1 MVSQVVQTLRQG
13 VWASVTGGWYHD
25 PDQNKFNNSCH
36 LYLWIF
42 LLMLPLSLHLALPPT
57 TMALSIYCTSITV
70 FFILI
75 KLANYRLHL
84 MFDEGEAVVRSSL
97 SDLSKAPEKKSNASD
112 SCLPA
117 SIRKSSTVP
126 DSVAMTMLAR
136 KRTSP
141 VIQVT
146 VKQTETDPGLIGVDC
161 WKSEEGKSVE
171 GDNLYL
177 GLTEIQMGQSESA
190 ADERPVEGSM
200 HPSPSPDDLS
210 SPNPDQATPLLQAQ
224 QRPPSRAERED
235 AMGTGKMDAEIIE
248 NVALKEEMDIQR
260 STGTAREQERTT
272 EEDSEQDRTTEK
284 DSEQDRKEEC
294 EYKETADRETA
305 DEGLPPSKG
314 SEDESEE
321 ESEGQKE
328 TPDANN
334 NSLETSQDCQ
344 DDSIDIPECPAQIGL
359 IDIGTGVET
368 VEETYCSDE
377 IEVVLVDTSG
387 PGPVSAHLV
396 DSDTVKIIITMSCDA
411 QTAAQLEENVKQS
424 LLENA
429 QAQKDAGECHIK
441 IPVIT
446 FDSPEKE
453 KQEVEE
459 GEEAVGSEDDLT
471 PKQQQTASQSEE
483 FHLCRETTTSES
495 TTLECPDPDQEHLG
509 LQLTD
514 DSTPSQQLTNDNSS
528 SGIDVHSHHDDT
540 DPLDPNVDSQ
550 GFLRLPPALGRYGPG
565 GRTHIRGL
573 SMDSGKD
580 AVLLSDRS
588 HNTNTMTSSKSDLEA
603 KEGQI
608 PNETNFL
615 EFVSLLG
622 SLSTR
627 GGGASTQEDEGPEH
641 KEHMGAAEEG
651 ESWHEENLSMTSR
664 QDETITETNTDN
676 KPERPKP
683 PTSLLTNTLQAIPPT
698 HIPIV
703 SPDSPQTDREKDPDY
718 DSLPSQT
725 SQSESSMLQ
734 VICRPEATNKEDAY
748 TFHTVHRDRP
758 RKLYAER
765 ALNLP
770 LGAELITGNMCDLLS
785 TSSNSECQDGM
796 VGSHTDCPFQRRIIP
811 AHRLRPRR
819 THPEIFQEEDSLDES
834 SETSTQE
841 KPTRK
846 IYYKLKLLPG
856 KWINILY
863 DRLTLLAL
871 LDRNQDVLENLVA
884 VFMAFLVS
892 FLGFL
897 LLNHGCFKDFWVFQF
912 CLVIASCQ
920 YSLLKSVQPDAA
932 SPTHGHNQLVAYS
945 RAAYFCIFCAL
956 IWLLEQLLR
965 RKDLPVSTLYG
976 VTIVCHDALGF
987 LRDLLVGFTYCFP
1000 ITFLVGL
1007 FPQVNTFTIYLL
1019 EQIDMHFFGGTAA
1032 TSLISAV
1039 YSILRS
1045 LIALSLL
1052 YGFCFGAL
1060 KEPWDE
1066 QHTPALFSGFCGL
1079 LVVFSYHLSR
1089 QSSDPTMILSLVKSK
1104 IMPTLVE
1111 SEEEEEEEEEDIESK
1126 DPLPEKLQNSMKEI
1140 LLSDVVVCSVAYI
1153 LTFAITASTVFLS
1166 LKPFVTIV
1174 LYALA
1179 GTVGFV
1185 THYLIPQLRKHH
1197 PWLWIS
1203 HPVLKT
1209 KEYHQFEPR
1218 EDAVLMWFERLY
1230 VGLLC
1235 FEKYVVFPAIVL
1247 SALTNDGFALSHRK
1261 KLGIH
1266 CDVLLTTVAG
1276 LKLLRSSFCDPS
1288 FQFLTLLFTL
1298 VFFHFDCPHASESF
1312 LLDFFIMSIVF
1323 HKMRELLLKLH
1334 FILVYIAP
1342 WQIAWGSAFHAF
1354 AQPFAVPHS
1363 AMLLLQ
1369 TLLTTV
1375 FYTPLAP
1382 FLGSAIFISSYPR
1395 PIKFWERNYNT
1406 KRIDNSN
1413 SRLVSQVDK
1422 ETGCDDSNLNSIFYE
1437 YLTRSLQH
1445 SLCGDL
1451 MLGRWGNYSAGDCFI
1466 LASDYLNALVHLIE
1480 IGNGL
1485 VTFQLRGLEFRGT
1498 YCQQREVEAITEGVE
1513 EDDACCC
1520 CEPGHLPHLLSCNA
1534 AFNLRWLA
1542 WEVTATKYLLEGY
1555 SISEN
1560 NAATMLQVYD
1570 LRKLLITYYLKS
1582 IIYYL
1587 VHSPKLSTWLK
1598 DATVQESLLSYTKWH
1613 HIERD
1618 PQVFSV
1624 KIDEDYVHCLQGVTR
1639 ASFCNVYLEWI
1650 QHCAGKMETP
1660 VDSDEDSPL
1669 VTLSYALSVLGRRSL
1684 GTASH
1689 NMSNSLESFLY
1700 GFNTLFKGDFRIA
1713 TKDEWVFADL
1723 DLLQKVVAPAVRMSL
1738 KLHQDHFTCLE
1749 ENEEASILYEA
1760 ITNYR
1765 SSLVICHE
1773 SDPAWRKAVLSS
1785 RDTLLTLRHM
1795 IDDGTD
1801 EYKIIM
1807 LYKRHLSF
1815 KVIKINKECVRG
1827 LWAGQQQELVFLRN
1841 RNPERGSIQNS
1852 KQALRNMVN
1861 SSCDQPLGYP
1871 MYVSPLTTSYAGTH
1885 RTLRSIGGGALSF
1898 DAIRSW
1904 LCSKWLR
1911 VRKDNLTSCNS
1922 GVNMEDVDCGAG
1934 GSSSLSNNRP
1944 SSVTSNSLSLYQH
1957 RARTTHSRR
1966 HHNTARREYRSR
1978 SVQPQSQR
1986 PPVSSQSGPILESG
2000 SNHGLVQRLSNS
2012 QLSFNTSIASIFS
2025 QVPRLSGAGG
2035 ISSQLQAAQHQQ
2047 RSSQV
2052 SSSSSTLSLL
2062 FGKRSFSSGLVISGL
2077 SAAEGGNTTDTQSS
2091 SSVNIAMGPSHRSS
2105 SRATQWTSEPYES
2118 IDATYSNAAI
2128 PVKDSVQ
2135 LGDRSCSQGLDE
2147 TQEDSASVSKAPEVT
2162 DQKTV

>member
-1 MVSQVVQTLRQG
+1 MGSHVVQTLRQG
-13 VWASVTGGWYHD
+13 VWASLTGGWYHD

-70 FFILI
+70 FFVLI
-75 KLANYRLHL
+75 KLANHRLHL
-84 MFDEGEAVVRSSL
+84 MFDEGEAVIRSSL
-97 SDLSKAPEKKSNASD
+97 SDLSKAQEKKSNASD
-112 SCLPA
+112 SCQPA
-117 SIRKSSTVP
+117 SIRKSSTLP
-126 DSVAMTMLAR
+126 DSVAMTTLAR
-136 KRTSP
+136 KRPSP

-146 VKQTETDPGLIGVDC
+146 LKQTETDPGLIGVDC
-161 WKSEEGKSVE
+161 SKS
-171 GDNLYL
+171 
-177 GLTEIQMGQSESA
+177 
-190 ADERPVEGSM
+190 DERKSSEGRGHLSLGRGDAASAEQAVVEDPRSDAEL
-200 HPSPSPDDLS
+200 SPDDFS
-210 SPNPDQATPLLQAQ
+210 SPNPDQDAPLLQAQ
-224 QRPPSRAERED
+224 QRSPSRSAREEAEPTESGAAAEEGGVQKCSTRSLSGEETTPERNLKQDSREQRED
-235 AMGTGKMDAEIIE
+235 DEA
-248 NVALKEEMDIQR
+248 
-260 STGTAREQERTT
+260 
-272 EEDSEQDRTTEK
+272 
-284 DSEQDRKEEC
+284 
-294 EYKETADRETA
+294 ADRETV

-321 ESEGQKE
+321 GSECLKE
-328 TPDANN
+328 NSDANN
-334 NSLETSQDCQ
+334 NSLGTPK
-344 DDSIDIPECPAQIGL
+344 DDQGESIDTAESPPQAEL
-359 IDIGTGVET
+359 
-368 VEETYCSDE
+368 EEEEAYCSDE
-377 IEVVLVDTSG
+377 IEVVLVDNSSPG
-387 PGPVSAHLV
+387 PGSAHLD
-396 DSDTVKIIITMSCDA
+396 DSDTVKIIITMSCDP
-411 QTAAQLEENVKQS
+411 QMAAQLEESVKQS
-424 LLENA
+424 LRENA
-429 QAQKDAGECHIK
+429 QAQKEAGECHIK

-446 FDSPEKE
+446 FDSPEEEKE
-453 KQEVEE
+453 E
-459 GEEAVGSEDDLT
+459 EEATGSEDEPT
-471 PKQQQTASQSEE
+471 PRQPQQVTSQSEE
-483 FHLCRETTTSES
+483 FHLCRETMSSES
-495 TTLECPDPDQEHLG
+495 NTLECPDLEQEQGG
-509 LQLTD
+509 LLMNED
-514 DSTPSQQLTNDNSS
+514 GTPSPQLTNDNSS
-528 SGIDVHSHHDDT
+528 SGIDVRSHPDDT
-540 DPLDPNVDSQ
+540 DPLEPIADSQ
-550 GFLRLPPALGRYGPG
+550 GFLRLPVMVGRYGPG

-588 HNTNTMTSSKSDLEA
+588 QNTTTMTSSKSDLEA

-608 PNETNFL
+608 PNESNFL

-622 SLSTR
+622 SLSVR
-627 GGGASTQEDEGPEH
+627 GGSAQEEEEKKSKQKVDPE
-641 KEHMGAAEEG
+641 EE
-651 ESWHEENLSMTSR
+651 EENQSAALRPDPAATDTSA
-664 QDETITETNTDN
+664 EN
-676 KPERPKP
+676 KSERPKP
-683 PTSLLTNTLQAIPPT
+683 PTSLPTNPPPAIKPT

-734 VICRPEATNKEDAY
+734 VICRPEATSKEEAY

-785 TSSNSECQDGM
+785 TSSNSECQDGAA
-796 VGSHTDCPFQRRIIP
+796 GAHSDCPFQRRIIP

-819 THPEIFQEEDSLDES
+819 THPEIFLEEDSLDES

-846 IYYKLKLLPG
+846 VYYKLQLFPG
-856 KWINILY
+856 KWVSVLY

-871 LDRNQDVLENLVA
+871 LDRNQDFLENVAA

-892 FLGFL
+892 FLGFV

-976 VTIVCHDALGF
+976 VTIICYDVLSF
-987 LRDLLVGFTYCFP
+987 VRDVLVGFTYCFP
-1000 ITFLVGL
+1000 FAFLVGL
-1007 FPQVNTFTIYLL
+1007 FPQINTFTIYLL

-1032 TSLISAV
+1032 TSLISAI

-1045 LIALSLL
+1045 LVALSLL

-1060 KEPWDE
+1060 KPWDE

-1089 QSSDPTMILSLVKSK
+1089 QSSDPSVLLSLIKSK
-1104 IMPTLVE
+1104 LMPALVE
-1111 SEEEEEEEEEDIESK
+1111 SEEEEEENADIK
-1126 DPLPEKLQNSMKEI
+1126 DPLPEKLQSSMKEI
-1140 LLSDVVVCSVAYI
+1140 LLSDLVVCSIAYI

-1209 KEYHQFEPR
+1209 KEYYQFEPR

-1235 FEKYVVFPAIVL
+1235 FEKYLVYPAIVL

-1312 LLDFFIMSIVF
+1312 LLDFFVMSIVF

-1369 TLLTTV
+1369 TLLTTI

-1382 FLGSAIFISSYPR
+1382 FLGSAIFITSYPR
-1395 PIKFWERNYNT
+1395 PVKFWERNYNT

-1422 ETGCDDSNLNSIFYE
+1422 ETGCDDNNLNSIFYE

-1513 EDDACCC
+1513 EDDGCCC
-1520 CEPGHLPHLLSCNA
+1520 CEPGHLPHTLSCNA

-1587 VHSPKLSTWLK
+1587 VHSPKLGAWLK
-1598 DATVQESLLSYTKWH
+1598 DAGIQEALQSYTKWH

-1669 VTLSYALSVLGRRSL
+1669 VTLCYALSVLGRRSL

-1713 TKDEWVFADL
+1713 TKDEWVFTDL

-1749 ENEEASILYEA
+1749 ETEEASILYEA

-1765 SSLVICHE
+1765 SGLVICHE

-1785 RDTLLTLRHM
+1785 RETLLTLRHM

-1871 MYVSPLTTSYAGTH
+1871 MYVSPLTTSFAGTH
-1885 RTLRSIGGGALSF
+1885 RTLRSIGGGALSV

-1922 GVNMEDVDCGAG
+1922 GMNMEDVDCGAG
-1934 GSSSLSNNRP
+1934 GSSSLSHNRP

-1957 RARTTHSRR
+1957 RARTTHSHR
-1966 HHNTARREYRSR
+1966 HHNTGRREYRSR

-1986 PPVSSQSGPILESG
+1986 PPVSSQSGPILDSG
-2000 SNHGLVQRLSNS
+2000 SAHGLVQRLSNS

-2047 RSSQV
+2047 RSSQI

-2091 SSVNIAMGPSHRSS
+2091 SSVNIAVGPSHRSS

-2118 IDATYSNAAI
+2118 IDASNSNAA
-2128 PVKDSVQ
+2128 VTVREGGQSSDQ
-2135 LGDRSCSQGLDE
+2135 GFSQGLDK
-2147 TQEDSASVSKAPEVT
+2147 TQEESASASTAPEPA
-2162 DQKTV
+2162 DDKTV

>member
-1 MVSQVVQTLRQG
+1 MGSQVVQTLRQG
-13 VWASVTGGWYHD
+13 VWASLTGGWYHD

-57 TMALSIYCTSITV
+57 TMALSIYCSSITV
-70 FFILI
+70 FFVLI

-97 SDLSKAPEKKSNASD
+97 SDLSKAQEKKSNASD
-112 SCLPA
+112 SCLPP
-117 SIRKSSTVP
+117 SIS
-126 DSVAMTMLAR
+126 
-136 KRTSP
+136 
-141 VIQVT
+141 IF
-146 VKQTETDPGLIGVDC
+146 
-161 WKSEEGKSVE
+161 
-171 GDNLYL
+171 LY
-177 GLTEIQMGQSESA
+177 
-190 ADERPVEGSM
+190 D
-200 HPSPSPDDLS
+200 
-210 SPNPDQATPLLQAQ
+210 
-224 QRPPSRAERED
+224 
-235 AMGTGKMDAEIIE
+235 
-248 NVALKEEMDIQR
+248 
-260 STGTAREQERTT
+260 
-272 EEDSEQDRTTEK
+272 
-284 DSEQDRKEEC
+284 
-294 EYKETADRETA
+294 
-305 DEGLPPSKG
+305 
-314 SEDESEE
+314 
-321 ESEGQKE
+321 
-328 TPDANN
+328 
-334 NSLETSQDCQ
+334 
-344 DDSIDIPECPAQIGL
+344 
-359 IDIGTGVET
+359 
-368 VEETYCSDE
+368 
-377 IEVVLVDTSG
+377 
-387 PGPVSAHLV
+387 
-396 DSDTVKIIITMSCDA
+396 DTVKIIITMSCDP
-411 QTAAQLEENVKQS
+411 QTAAQLEESVKQS

-429 QAQKDAGECHIK
+429 QVRINYSVTFKHIMF
-441 IPVIT
+441 V
-446 FDSPEKE
+446 SW
-453 KQEVEE
+453 
-459 GEEAVGSEDDLT
+459 
-471 PKQQQTASQSEE
+471 
-483 FHLCRETTTSES
+483 C
-495 TTLECPDPDQEHLG
+495 
-509 LQLTD
+509 
-514 DSTPSQQLTNDNSS
+514 
-528 SGIDVHSHHDDT
+528 
-540 DPLDPNVDSQ
+540 
-550 GFLRLPPALGRYGPG
+550 
-565 GRTHIRGL
+565 
-573 SMDSGKD
+573 SGKMQFCFQ
-580 AVLLSDRS
+580 AAHTTRYVDRFAPLYFCVHLRNDRPKNS
-588 HNTNTMTSSKSDLEA
+588 QIFLIVCQATMTSSKSDLEA

-608 PNETNFL
+608 PNESNFL

-627 GGGASTQEDEGPEH
+627 GGGGSTQE
-641 KEHMGAAEEG
+641 EE
-651 ESWHEENLSMTSR
+651 
-664 QDETITETNTDN
+664 
-676 KPERPKP
+676 KP
-683 PTSLLTNTLQAIPPT
+683 
-698 HIPIV
+698 
-703 SPDSPQTDREKDPDY
+703 DPQTDREKDPDY

-734 VICRPEATNKEDAY
+734 VICRPEATNKEEAY
-748 TFHTVHRDRP
+748 TFHTVHRNRC
-758 RKLYAER
+758 KL
-765 ALNLP
+765 LMSVC
-770 LGAELITGNMCDLLS
+770 MCV
-785 TSSNSECQDGM
+785 CM
-796 VGSHTDCPFQRRIIP
+796 C
-811 AHRLRPRR
+811 
-819 THPEIFQEEDSLDES
+819 QEEDSLDDS

-841 KPTRK
+841 KPARK
-846 IYYKLKLLPG
+846 IYYKLKLFPG

-892 FLGFL
+892 FLGFV
-897 LLNHGCFKDFWVFQF
+897 LLNHGCFKDFWIFQF
-912 CLVIASCQ
+912 CLVIASCH
-920 YSLLKSVQPDAA
+920 YSLLKVKKSSVQDKDA
-932 SPTHGHNQLVAYS
+932 GHNQLVAYS

-956 IWLLEQLLR
+956 IWVLEQLLR
-965 RKDLPVSTLYG
+965 RKDLPVSSLYG
-976 VTIVCHDALGF
+976 VTIVCYDVLRF

-1007 FPQVNTFTIYLL
+1007 FPQINTFTIYLL
-1019 EQIDMHFFGGTAA
+1019 EQID
-1032 TSLISAV
+1032 I
-1039 YSILRS
+1039 
-1045 LIALSLL
+1045 IAR
-1052 YGFCFGAL
+1052 
-1060 KEPWDE
+1060 EPWDE

-1079 LVVFSYHLSR
+1079 LVVLSYHLSR
-1089 QSSDPTMILSLVKSK
+1089 QSSDPSVLLSLIKSK
-1104 IMPTLVE
+1104 IMPALVE
-1111 SEEEEEEEEEDIESK
+1111 TV
-1126 DPLPEKLQNSMKEI
+1126 PHFCALQKEI
-1140 LLSDVVVCSVAYI
+1140 LLSDIIVCSVAYI

-1209 KEYHQFEPR
+1209 KEYYQFEPR

-1235 FEKYVVFPAIVL
+1235 FEKYVVYPAIVL

-1276 LKLLRSSFCDPS
+1276 LKLLRSSFCNPS

-1298 VFFHFDCPHASESF
+1298 IFFHFDCPRASESF

-1422 ETGCDDSNLNSIFYE
+1422 ETGCDDNNLNSIFYE

-1520 CEPGHLPHLLSCNA
+1520 CEPGHLPHMLSCNA

-1542 WEVTATKYLLEGY
+1542 WEVMATKYLLEGY

-1598 DATVQESLLSYTKWH
+1598 DATIQEALQSYTKWH

-1713 TKDEWVFADL
+1713 TKDEWVFTDL

-1749 ENEEASILYEA
+1749 ETEEASILYEA

-1765 SSLVICHE
+1765 SNLVICHE

-1827 LWAGQQQELVFLRN
+1827 LWAGQQQELIFLRN

-1885 RTLRSIGGGALSF
+1885 GTLRGIGGGALSL

-1922 GVNMEDVDCGAG
+1922 GMNMEDVDCGAG
-1934 GSSSLSNNRP
+1934 GSSSLSHNRP
-1944 SSVTSNSLSLYQH
+1944 SSVTSNSLSQH
-1957 RARTTHSRR
+1957 RARTAHSHR
-1966 HHNTARREYRSR
+1966 HRNAARREYRSR

-1986 PPVSSQSGPILESG
+1986 PPVSSQSGPILDSG
-2000 SNHGLVQRLSNS
+2000 SNNGIVQRLSNS

-2025 QVPRLSGAGG
+2025 QVYAHIVKSLLFSV
-2035 ISSQLQAAQHQQ
+2035 AA
-2047 RSSQV
+2047 V

-2091 SSVNIAMGPSHRSS
+2091 SSVNIAIGPSHRSS
-2105 SRATQWTSEPYES
+2105 SRATQVGGEKISEAWS
-2118 IDATYSNAAI
+2118 SLD
-2128 PVKDSVQ
+2128 V
-2135 LGDRSCSQGLDE
+2135 GL
-2147 TQEDSASVSKAPEVT
+2147 SFFVNF
-2162 DQKTV
+2162 

>member
-1 MVSQVVQTLRQG
+1 MGSQVVQTLRQG
-13 VWASVTGGWYHD
+13 VWASLTGGWYHD

-36 LYLWIF
+36 LYLWLFF
-42 LLMLPLSLHLALPPT
+42 LMMPLSLHLALPPT
-57 TMALSIYCTSITV
+57 TMALSIYCTFTTI

-84 MFDEGEAVVRSSL
+84 MFDEGEAVVCNSL
-97 SDLSKAPEKKSNASD
+97 SDLSKGPDKKSNASD
-112 SCLPA
+112 SCVPA
-117 SIRKSSTVP
+117 SVRKSSTVP
-126 DSVAMTMLAR
+126 DSVAMMMLAQ
-136 KRTSP
+136 KHSSP

-146 VKQTETDPGLIGVDC
+146 IKQTETNPGLIGVESS
-161 WKSEEGKSVE
+161 KSSEVEKIPEGVA
-171 GDNLYL
+171 DPPL
-177 GLTEIQMGQSESA
+177 GLIGKKGQDAILGQAE
-190 ADERPVEGSM
+190 PVRT
-200 HPSPSPDDLS
+200 SPDDLS
-210 SPNPDQATPLLQAQ
+210 GPNSNRTDLLLQVQ
-224 QRPPSRAERED
+224 QTNPQEGDSQPQSAE
-235 AMGTGKMDAEIIE
+235 KMDTGTMVDGKEASDHERRAGRE
-248 NVALKEEMDIQR
+248 QRRVVEEKVGEDDHAAGEEM
-260 STGTAREQERTT
+260 
-272 EEDSEQDRTTEK
+272 
-284 DSEQDRKEEC
+284 
-294 EYKETADRETA
+294 A
-305 DEGLPPSKG
+305 DESLPLSKG
-314 SEDESEE
+314 SDDEAEE
-321 ESEGQKE
+321 ESEGRKE
-328 TPDANN
+328 PPDANN
-334 NSLETSQDCQ
+334 NSMETPQNCQ
-344 DDSIDIPECPAQIGL
+344 DNFITIPEITEQV
-359 IDIGTGVET
+359 DQE
-368 VEETYCSDE
+368 EETYCSDE
-377 IEVVLVDTSG
+377 IEVVLVDNSG
-387 PGPVSAHLV
+387 PGPAPSALN
-396 DSDTVKIIITMSCDA
+396 DCDTVKIIITMSCDP
-411 QTAAQLEENVKQS
+411 QTAAQLEESVKQR
-424 LLENA
+424 LLENT
-429 QAQKDAGECHIK
+429 QKDAGEGHIN

-446 FDSPEKE
+446 FDSPEE
-453 KQEVEE
+453 EMLDQEE
-459 GEEAVGSEDDLT
+459 GDGGSEDDSTLR
-471 PKQQQTASQSEE
+471 QTTSQSEE
-483 FHLCRETTTSES
+483 FHLCRETASSECLDTDRRHADWPRTS
-495 TTLECPDPDQEHLG
+495 
-509 LQLTD
+509 
-514 DSTPSQQLTNDNSS
+514 DSTAGPQLTNDNSS
-528 SGIDVHSHHDDT
+528 SGIDVPSDADNV
-540 DPLDPNVDSQ
+540 DAPVPNVDLR
-550 GFLRLPPALGRYGPG
+550 GFLRLPPTLGRCGPG

-580 AVLLSDRS
+580 AVLLSDHS
-588 HNTNTMTSSKSDLEA
+588 HHTATMTTSKSDLEA
-603 KEGQI
+603 KEGQP
-608 PNETNFL
+608 PNESNFL

-627 GGGASTQEDEGPEH
+627 AGGSSMQEEE
-641 KEHMGAAEEG
+641 AECK
-651 ESWHEENLSMTSR
+651 EENEAESKQAENVTVTIR
-664 QDETITETNTDN
+664 PAETISEP
-676 KPERPKP
+676 KAERPKP
-683 PTSLLTNTLQAIPPT
+683 PSSLLTDTLQASAPKQ
-698 HIPIV
+698 IPIV

-734 VICRPEATNKEDAY
+734 VICRPEATNKEEAY

-785 TSSNSECQDGM
+785 TSSNSEGQDAAAGA
-796 VGSHTDCPFQRRIIP
+796 HADCPFQRRIIP

-819 THPEIFQEEDSLDES
+819 THPEIFQEEDSLDDS
-834 SETSTQE
+834 SDTSTQE
-841 KPTRK
+841 KPSRK
-846 IYYKLKLLPG
+846 IYYKLRLYPG
-856 KWINILY
+856 KWINVLF
-863 DRLTLLAL
+863 DRLTLIAL
-871 LDRNQDVLENLVA
+871 LDRNPTVLENLLA

-892 FLGFL
+892 FLGFV

-932 SPTHGHNQLVAYS
+932 SPTHGHNQLVAYG

-965 RKDLPVSTLYG
+965 RNDLPVSTLYG
-976 VTIVCHDALGF
+976 VTIVCHDTLHF
-987 LRDLLVGFTYCFP
+987 IRDLLVGFTYCFP

-1007 FPQVNTFTIYLL
+1007 FPQINTFTIYLL
-1019 EQIDMHFFGGTAA
+1019 EQIDMHLLGGTAA

-1039 YSILRS
+1039 YSLLRS
-1045 LIALSLL
+1045 LIAMALL

-1089 QSSDPTMILSLVKSK
+1089 QSSDPSVLLSLVKSK
-1104 IMPTLVE
+1104 IMPVLAE
-1111 SEEEEEEEEEDIESK
+1111 SEEEEDGDMDCK
-1126 DPLPEKLQNSMKEI
+1126 DPLPEKLQSSMKEI

-1179 GTVGFV
+1179 TTVGFV

-1218 EDAVLMWFERLY
+1218 EDAVLMWFERLH

-1235 FEKYVVFPAIVL
+1235 FEKYVVYPAIVL

-1261 KLGIH
+1261 KLGIY

-1288 FQFLTLLFTL
+1288 FQFITLLFTL
-1298 VFFHFDCPHASESF
+1298 IFFHFDCPHASESF
-1312 LLDFFIMSIVF
+1312 LLDFFIMSILF

-1369 TLLTTV
+1369 TLLTTI

-1413 SRLVSQVDK
+1413 CRLVSQVDK

-1451 MLGRWGNYSAGDCFI
+1451 MLGRWGNYSSGDCFI

-1520 CEPGHLPHLLSCNA
+1520 CEPGHFPHMLSCNA

-1542 WEVTATKYLLEGY
+1542 WEVVATKYLLEGY

-1570 LRKLLITYYLKS
+1570 LRKLLITYYLKC

-1587 VHSPKLSTWLK
+1587 INSPQLSTWLA
-1598 DATVQESLLSYTKWH
+1598 DATIQETLQSYTKWH

-1650 QHCAGKMETP
+1650 QYCTGKMETP

-1669 VTLSYALSVLGRRSL
+1669 VTLCYALSVLGRRSL

-1749 ENEEASILYEA
+1749 ETEEASILYEA

-1785 RDTLLTLRHM
+1785 RDTLLTLRHV

-1885 RTLRSIGGGALSF
+1885 RTLRSIGGGALSL
-1898 DAIRSW
+1898 DVIRSW

-1934 GSSSLSNNRP
+1934 GSSSLSHNRP
-1944 SSVTSNSLSLYQH
+1944 SSVMSNSLSLYQH
-1957 RARTTHSRR
+1957 RTRASPHRRR

-1986 PPVSSQSGPILESG
+1986 PPVTSQSGPILDSG
-2000 SNHGLVQRLSNS
+2000 ASHGLVQRLSNS

-2025 QVPRLSGAGG
+2025 QVPRLSGASG
-2035 ISSQLQAAQHQQ
+2035 ISSQLQTAQQQQQ

-2091 SSVNIAMGPSHRSS
+2091 SSVNIAVGPSHRSS
-2105 SRATQWTSEPYES
+2105 SRATQWTSELYEN
-2118 IDATYSNAAI
+2118 IDATYSDAAAT
-2128 PVKDSVQ
+2128 VKEAMKES
-2135 LGDRSCSQGLDE
+2135 GDRPCSQSLEKTQDQDSGSAAAE
-2147 TQEDSASVSKAPEVT
+2147 TPEHRDT
-2162 DQKTV
+2162 SDT

>member
-1 MVSQVVQTLRQG
+1 MGSQVVQTLRQG
-13 VWASVTGGWYHD
+13 VWASLTGGWYHD

-126 DSVAMTMLAR
+126 DSVAMMMLAR
-136 KRTSP
+136 KRPSP

-161 WKSEEGKSVE
+161 SKSDEAVKTVE
-171 GDNLYL
+171 GQ
-177 GLTEIQMGQSESA
+177 GESA
-190 ADERPVEGSM
+190 ADERPVEEGLQ
-200 HPSPSPDDLS
+200 PSPEPSPDDLS
-210 SPNPDQATPLLQAQ
+210 SPNPDQAAPLLQAQ
-224 QRPPSRAERED
+224 QRPPSRAEREEMRPGS
-235 AMGTGKMDAEIIE
+235 ASGTGKMDAEIIE
-248 NVALKEEMDIQR
+248 TAAVKEGADAQ
-260 STGTAREQERTT
+260 SSVTGTDREQSEQERTT
-272 EEDSEQDRTTEK
+272 DK
-284 DSEQDRKEEC
+284 DSERDRIEEEEDCEDKEAE
-294 EYKETADRETA
+294 DGETA

-321 ESEGQKE
+321 ESEEQKE

-334 NSLETSQDCQ
+334 NSLETPQEHQEDL
-344 DDSIDIPECPAQIGL
+344 IDIPDPPAQ
-359 IDIGTGVET
+359 VEP

-377 IEVVLVDTSG
+377 IEVVLVDNSG
-387 PGPVSAHLV
+387 PGPVVARLD
-396 DSDTVKIIITMSCDA
+396 DSDTVKIIITMSCDP
-411 QTAAQLEENVKQS
+411 QTAAQLEESVKQS

-446 FDSPEKE
+446 FDSPEEE

-459 GEEAVGSEDDLT
+459 GEETTGSEDDPTL
-471 PKQQQTASQSEE
+471 KQTTSQSEE
-483 FHLCRETTTSES
+483 FHLCRETISSEFTTMD
-495 TTLECPDPDQEHLG
+495 CPDPDLKHAG
-509 LQLTD
+509 VQLTN
-514 DSTPSQQLTNDNSS
+514 DSTPSPQLTNDNSS
-528 SGIDVHSHHDDT
+528 SGIDVHSHPDDT
-540 DPLDPNVDSQ
+540 DPLDANVDSQ

-588 HNTNTMTSSKSDLEA
+588 HNTTTMTTSKSDLEA

-608 PNETNFL
+608 PNESNFL

-627 GGGASTQEDEGPEH
+627 AAGASTQEDERPERR
-641 KEHMGAAEEG
+641 EDVGAAEE
-651 ESWHEENLSMTSR
+651 ENLSATSR
-664 QDETITETNTDN
+664 QDETITDTSTDK

-683 PTSLLTNTLQAIPPT
+683 PTSLPTDTLQALPPT
-698 HIPIV
+698 QIPIV

-734 VICRPEATNKEDAY
+734 VICRPEATNKEEAY

-785 TSSNSECQDGM
+785 TSSNSECQDGLA
-796 VGSHTDCPFQRRIIP
+796 GGHADCPFQRRIIP

-846 IYYKLKLLPG
+846 IYYKLKLYPG

-871 LDRNQDVLENLVA
+871 LDRNQEVLENLVA

-892 FLGFL
+892 FLGFV

-976 VTIVCHDALGF
+976 VTIACHDVLHF
-987 LRDLLVGFTYCFP
+987 IRDLLVGFTYCFP

-1007 FPQVNTFTIYLL
+1007 FPQINTFTIYVL
-1019 EQIDMHFFGGTAA
+1019 EQIDMHLFGGTAA
-1032 TSLISAV
+1032 TSLISAI

-1089 QSSDPTMILSLVKSK
+1089 QSSDPSVLLSLIKSK
-1104 IMPTLVE
+1104 IMPALVE
-1111 SEEEEEEEEEDIESK
+1111 SEEEEEEDTDSK

-1140 LLSDVVVCSVAYI
+1140 LLSDVIVCSVAYI

-1166 LKPFVTIV
+1166 LRPFVTIV

-1235 FEKYVVFPAIVL
+1235 FEKYVVYPAIVL

-1298 VFFHFDCPHASESF
+1298 VFFHFDCPQASESF

-1437 YLTRSLQH
+1437 YLTRSLQN

-1520 CEPGHLPHLLSCNA
+1520 CEPGHLPHMLSCNA

-1542 WEVTATKYLLEGY
+1542 WEVMATKYLLEGY

-1587 VHSPKLSTWLK
+1587 IHSPKLSTWLK
-1598 DATVQESLLSYTKWH
+1598 DASIQEAVQSYTKWH

-1650 QHCAGKMETP
+1650 QYCAGKMETP
-1660 VDSDEDSPL
+1660 VDSDEDSHL
-1669 VTLSYALSVLGRRSL
+1669 VTLCYALSVLGRRSL

-1749 ENEEASILYEA
+1749 ETEEASILYEA

-1885 RTLRSIGGGALSF
+1885 RTLRSIGGGALSL
-1898 DAIRSW
+1898 DVIRSW
-1904 LCSKWLR
+1904 LCTKWFR

-1934 GSSSLSNNRP
+1934 GSSSLSHNRP

-1957 RARTTHSRR
+1957 RARTTHSHR
-1966 HHNTARREYRSR
+1966 HHNAARREYRSR

-1986 PPVSSQSGPILESG
+1986 PPVTSQSGPILDSG

-2118 IDATYSNAAI
+2118 IDASYSNAGNT
-2128 PVKDSVQ
+2128 VKEQS
-2135 LGDRSCSQGLDE
+2135 GDRGCSQGLDK
-2147 TQEDSASVSKAPEVT
+2147 TQEDSASASTAPEAT

>member
-1 MVSQVVQTLRQG
+1 MGSQVVQTLRQG

-57 TMALSIYCTSITV
+57 TMALSLYCSSITV

-84 MFDEGEAVVRSSL
+84 MFDEGEGVVRSSL
-97 SDLSKAPEKKSNASD
+97 SDLSKPPEKKSNASD

-117 SIRKSSTVP
+117 TIRKSSTVP

-161 WKSEEGKSVE
+161 SKSDEGKTAE
-171 GDNLYL
+171 GQGD
-177 GLTEIQMGQSESA
+177 GA
-190 ADERPVEGSM
+190 AEEKPVEGSLN
-200 HPSPSPDDLS
+200 PTPSPDDFS
-210 SPNPDQATPLLQAQ
+210 SPNPDQAAPLLQAQ
-224 QRPPSRAERED
+224 QRTPSRAEREETRPGSGS
-235 AMGTGKMDAEIIE
+235 GTGKMDAEIIE
-248 NVALKEEMDIQR
+248 
-260 STGTAREQERTT
+260 T
-272 EEDSEQDRTTEK
+272 EEKGLDIRGSMTGIDR
-284 DSEQDRKEEC
+284 DRKDNC
-294 EYKETADRETA
+294 GDKATADRETA

-314 SEDESEE
+314 SGDESEE
-321 ESEGQKE
+321 ESEEQKE
-328 TPDANN
+328 PPDANN
-334 NSLETSQDCQ
+334 NSLETTQERQEDL
-344 DDSIDIPECPAQIGL
+344 IDIPGPHPQA
-359 IDIGTGVET
+359 DPVD
-368 VEETYCSDE
+368 ETYCSDE
-377 IEVVLVDTSG
+377 IEVVLVDNSA
-387 PGPVSAHLV
+387 PGPVSVRLD
-396 DSDTVKIIITMSCDA
+396 DSDTVKIIITMSCDP
-411 QTAAQLEENVKQS
+411 QTAAQLEESVKQS
-424 LLENA
+424 LLHNA

-453 KQEVEE
+453 KLEGEKE
-459 GEEAVGSEDDLT
+459 GEEEDEEPASSEDDRT
-471 PKQQQTASQSEE
+471 PKQQPTVSQSEE
-483 FHLCRETTTSES
+483 FHLCRETSTSEF
-495 TTLECPDPDQEHLG
+495 TTLECPDPEQEHLG
-509 LQLTD
+509 VQITD
-514 DSTPSQQLTNDNSS
+514 DSTQSPQLTNDNSS
-528 SGIDVHSHHDDT
+528 SGIDVHSNHDDT
-540 DPLDPNVDSQ
+540 DPLDPIVDSH

-588 HNTNTMTSSKSDLEA
+588 HNTATMTSSKSDLEA

-608 PNETNFL
+608 PNESSFL

-627 GGGASTQEDEGPEH
+627 GAGATSQEEEGPET
-641 KEHMGAAEEG
+641 KEEAEASEEG
-651 ESWHEENLSMTSR
+651 ESQQEENLSVTSR
-664 QDETITETNTDN
+664 QEKTITETTTEN

-683 PTSLLTNTLQAIPPT
+683 PTSLPTDTPRAIPPI

-785 TSSNSECQDGM
+785 TSSNSEGQDGLAA
-796 VGSHTDCPFQRRIIP
+796 GHTDCPFQRRIIP

-841 KPTRK
+841 KSTRK
-846 IYYKLKLLPG
+846 IYYKLKLFPG
-856 KWINILY
+856 RWINILY

-871 LDRNQDVLENLVA
+871 LDRNQEFLENLVA
-884 VFMAFLVS
+884 IFMAFMVS
-892 FLGFL
+892 FLGFV

-956 IWLLEQLLR
+956 IWLLEQILR
-965 RKDLPVSTLYG
+965 SKDLPVSTMYG
-976 VTIVCHDALGF
+976 VTIACHDALGF

-1007 FPQVNTFTIYLL
+1007 FPQINTFTIYLL
-1019 EQIDMHFFGGTAA
+1019 EQIDMHLFGGTAA

-1039 YSILRS
+1039 YGILRS
-1045 LIALSLL
+1045 LIAVSLL

-1066 QHTPALFSGFCGL
+1066 QHTPALFSAFCGL

-1089 QSSDPTMILSLVKSK
+1089 QSSDPSVLLSLVKSK

-1111 SEEEEEEEEEDIESK
+1111 SEEEEEEDTESK

-1235 FEKYVVFPAIVL
+1235 FEKYVVYPAIVL

-1298 VFFHFDCPHASESF
+1298 VFFHFDCPSASESF

-1334 FILVYIAP
+1334 FILIYIAP

-1369 TLLTTV
+1369 TLLTTI
-1375 FYTPLAP
+1375 FYIPLAP

-1520 CEPGHLPHLLSCNA
+1520 CEPGHLPHMLSCNA

-1542 WEVTATKYLLEGY
+1542 WEVMATKYLLEGY

-1587 VHSPKLSTWLK
+1587 IHSPKLSTWLK
-1598 DATVQESLLSYTKWH
+1598 DVTVQEALQSYTKWH

-1749 ENEEASILYEA
+1749 ETEEASILYDA

-1885 RTLRSIGGGALSF
+1885 RTLRSIGGGALSL

-1957 RARTTHSRR
+1957 RARNTHSRR
-1966 HHNTARREYRSR
+1966 HHNAARREYRSR

-1986 PPVSSQSGPILESG
+1986 PPVASQSGPILDSG
-2000 SNHGLVQRLSNS
+2000 STHGLVQRLSNS

-2035 ISSQLQAAQHQQ
+2035 INSQIQAAQHQQ

-2118 IDATYSNAAI
+2118 IDASYSNAAI
-2128 PVKDSVQ
+2128 TVKDSVKSA
-2135 LGDRSCSQGLDE
+2135 DRGCSQELDE
-2147 TQEDSASVSKAPEVT
+2147 TQEDSKSASTAPEEE

>member
-13 VWASVTGGWYHD
+13 VWASLTGGWYHD

-97 SDLSKAPEKKSNASD
+97 SDLSKAAEKKSNASE
-112 SCLPA
+112 SCLPPN
-117 SIRKSSTVP
+117 IRKSSTVP
-126 DSVAMTMLAR
+126 DSVAMTMLAQNR
-136 KRTSP
+136 PSP

-146 VKQTETDPGLIGVDC
+146 VKQTETDSGLIGVEC
-161 WKSEEGKSVE
+161 SKSDEVKAVEGQGESGAEEKPAEEG
-171 GDNLYL
+171 L
-177 GLTEIQMGQSESA
+177 Q
-190 ADERPVEGSM
+190 
-200 HPSPSPDDLS
+200 PSLEPSPDDLS
-210 SPNPDQATPLLQAQ
+210 SPNPDQAAPLLQSQ
-224 QRPPSRAERED
+224 QRPPSRVEREETCPGS
-235 AMGTGKMDAEIIE
+235 ASGTGNMDLELTAS
-248 NVALKEEMDIQR
+248 VALSEETDIR
-260 STGTAREQERTT
+260 SSKRERAPEKDSDQERTF
-272 EEDSEQDRTTEK
+272 ERDSD
-284 DSEQDRKEEC
+284 DKEIMDIEMI
-294 EYKETADRETA
+294 
-305 DEGLPPSKG
+305 DEGLPLSKG
-314 SEDESEE
+314 SEDDSGE

-328 TPDANN
+328 PSDPNN
-334 NSLETSQDCQ
+334 NSLDSPQDQ
-344 DDSIDIPECPAQIGL
+344 EDLIDIPDAHTQMCHRDTEAA
-359 IDIGTGVET
+359 EA
-368 VEETYCSDE
+368 VEEMYCSDE
-377 IEVVLVDTSG
+377 IEVVLVDNSG
-387 PGPVSAHLV
+387 PGPVSAHLD
-396 DSDTVKIIITMSCDA
+396 DSDTVKIIITMSCDP
-411 QTAAQLEENVKQS
+411 QTAAQLEESVKLS

-429 QAQKDAGECHIK
+429 QAQKDAGECHVK

-446 FDSPEKE
+446 FDSPVDEG
-453 KQEVEE
+453 QE
-459 GEEAVGSEDDLT
+459 GEEGDEGACSEDDPT
-471 PKQQQTASQSEE
+471 PKQLQTPSQSEE
-483 FHLCRETTTSES
+483 FHLCRETTSSES
-495 TTLECPDPDQEHLG
+495 VTLECPNPDQEHQV
-509 LQLTD
+509 LQHDGTSSPL
-514 DSTPSQQLTNDNSS
+514 LTNDNSS

-550 GFLRLPPALGRYGPG
+550 GFLRLPPASGRYGPG

-608 PNETNFL
+608 PNESNFL

-627 GGGASTQEDEGPEH
+627 GGGVSTQEEEGPEN
-641 KEHMGAAEEG
+641 KEEAGTSEED
-651 ESWHEENLSMTSR
+651 NLNTTSR
-664 QDETITETNTDN
+664 PDETTKETNSDHQS
-676 KPERPKP
+676 ERPKP
-683 PTSLLTNTLQAIPPT
+683 PNSLPTSILQAMPAT

-785 TSSNSECQDGM
+785 TSSNSECQDGL
-796 VGSHTDCPFQRRIIP
+796 VGGHSDCPFQRRIIP

-834 SETSTQE
+834 SETTTQE

-846 IYYKLKLLPG
+846 IYYKLKLFPG
-856 KWINILY
+856 RWINILY

-871 LDRNQDVLENLVA
+871 LDRNQAVLENLVA
-884 VFMAFLVS
+884 VLMAFLVS
-892 FLGFL
+892 FLGFV

-912 CLVIASCQ
+912 CLVIASCH

-965 RKDLPVSTLYG
+965 TKDLPVSTLYG
-976 VTIVCHDALGF
+976 VTIVCHDALRF
-987 LRDLLVGFTYCFP
+987 IRDMLMGFTYCFP

-1007 FPQVNTFTIYLL
+1007 FPQINTFTIYLL
-1019 EQIDMHFFGGTAA
+1019 EQIDMHLFGGTAA
-1032 TSLISAV
+1032 TSLVSAV
-1039 YSILRS
+1039 YSLLRS
-1045 LIALSLL
+1045 LVALSLL

-1089 QSSDPTMILSLVKSK
+1089 QSSDPSVLLSLIKAK
-1104 IMPTLVE
+1104 LMPALVE
-1111 SEEEEEEEEEDIESK
+1111 SEEEEEEATDIK

-1209 KEYHQFEPR
+1209 KEYYQFEPR

-1235 FEKYVVFPAIVL
+1235 FEKYVVYPAIIL

-1298 VFFHFDCPHASESF
+1298 VFFHFDCPRASESF
-1312 LLDFFIMSIVF
+1312 LLDFFIMSIIF

-1334 FILVYIAP
+1334 FILIYIAP

-1422 ETGCDDSNLNSIFYE
+1422 ETGCDDNNLNSIFYE

-1451 MLGRWGNYSAGDCFI
+1451 LLGRWGNYSAGDCFI

-1520 CEPGHLPHLLSCNA
+1520 CEPGHLPHMLSCNA

-1542 WEVTATKYLLEGY
+1542 WEVMATKYLLEGY

-1570 LRKLLITYYLKS
+1570 LRKLLVTYYLKS

-1587 VHSPKLSTWLK
+1587 VQSPKLSTWLK
-1598 DATVQESLLSYTKWH
+1598 DATLQDSLQSYTKWH

-1650 QHCAGKMETP
+1650 QYCASKMETP
-1660 VDSDEDSPL
+1660 VETDEDAPL

-1713 TKDEWVFADL
+1713 TKDEWVFVDL

-1749 ENEEASILYEA
+1749 ETEEASILYEA

-1885 RTLRSIGGGALSF
+1885 RTLRSIGGGALSL

-1934 GSSSLSNNRP
+1934 GSSSLSHNRP
-1944 SSVTSNSLSLYQH
+1944 SSVTSNSLSLYQQ
-1957 RARTTHSRR
+1957 RARTTHSHR
-1966 HHNTARREYRSR
+1966 HHNSARREYRSR

-1986 PPVSSQSGPILESG
+1986 PPVSSQSGPIVDSG
-2000 SNHGLVQRLSNS
+2000 STHGLVQRLSNS

-2035 ISSQLQAAQHQQ
+2035 ISSQLQAGQHPQ

-2091 SSVNIAMGPSHRSS
+2091 SSVNIALGPSHRSS

-2118 IDATYSNAAI
+2118 IDATYSNTA
-2128 PVKDSVQ
+2128 VGSKDGTQSQ
-2135 LGDRSCSQGLDE
+2135 SGDRGYSQGLDK
-2147 TQEDSASVSKAPEVT
+2147 TQEDSASASTAPEAA

>member
-1 MVSQVVQTLRQG
+1 MGSHVVQTLRQG
-13 VWASVTGGWYHD
+13 VWASLTGGWYHD

-75 KLANYRLHL
+75 KLANHRLHL

-97 SDLSKAPEKKSNASD
+97 SDLSKAQEKKSNASD
-112 SCLPA
+112 SCQPA
-117 SIRKSSTVP
+117 SIRKSSTLP
-126 DSVAMTMLAR
+126 DSVAMTTLPR
-136 KRTSP
+136 KRPSP

-146 VKQTETDPGLIGVDC
+146 LKQTETDPGLIGVDC
-161 WKSEEGKSVE
+161 SKS
-171 GDNLYL
+171 
-177 GLTEIQMGQSESA
+177 
-190 ADERPVEGSM
+190 DERKSAEGSGHLSLGRGDAAAAERAM
-200 HPSPSPDDLS
+200 GEDPRSDAELSPDDFS
-210 SPNPDQATPLLQAQ
+210 SPNPDQDAPLLQAQ
-224 QRPPSRAERED
+224 QRSPSRSAREEAELAENGAAAEDGGDVQRSSMGSRSGEETTPERNLKQDRREQRED
-235 AMGTGKMDAEIIE
+235 DEA
-248 NVALKEEMDIQR
+248 V
-260 STGTAREQERTT
+260 
-272 EEDSEQDRTTEK
+272 
-284 DSEQDRKEEC
+284 
-294 EYKETADRETA
+294 DRETV

-321 ESEGQKE
+321 GSEGLKE
-328 TPDANN
+328 NSDANN
-334 NSLETSQDCQ
+334 NSLGTPK
-344 DDSIDIPECPAQIGL
+344 DDQGESIDIAESPPQAEL
-359 IDIGTGVET
+359 
-368 VEETYCSDE
+368 EEEEAYCSDE
-377 IEVVLVDTSG
+377 IEVVLVDNSSPG
-387 PGPVSAHLV
+387 PGSAHLD
-396 DSDTVKIIITMSCDA
+396 DSDTVKIIITMSCDP
-411 QTAAQLEENVKQS
+411 QMAAQLEESVKQS

-446 FDSPEKE
+446 FDSPEEE
-453 KQEVEE
+453 KE
-459 GEEAVGSEDDLT
+459 GEEATGSEDGLT
-471 PKQQQTASQSEE
+471 PRQPQQVTSQSEE
-483 FHLCRETTTSES
+483 FHLCRETMSSES
-495 TTLECPDPDQEHLG
+495 NTLECPDLEQEQGRLLMNEDG
-509 LQLTD
+509 
-514 DSTPSQQLTNDNSS
+514 TPSPQLTNDNSS
-528 SGIDVHSHHDDT
+528 SGVDVRSHPDDT
-540 DPLDPNVDSQ
+540 DPLEPIVDSQ
-550 GFLRLPPALGRYGPG
+550 GFLRLPAMVGRYGPG

-588 HNTNTMTSSKSDLEA
+588 QNTTTMTSSKSDLEA

-608 PNETNFL
+608 PNESNFL

-622 SLSTR
+622 SLSMR
-627 GGGASTQEDEGPEH
+627 GGSAQEEEEKKSKQKVDPEEEEEEEEEDNRSAALGPDP
-641 KEHMGAAEEG
+641 AATD
-651 ESWHEENLSMTSR
+651 TS
-664 QDETITETNTDN
+664 TDN
-676 KPERPKP
+676 KSERPKP
-683 PTSLLTNTLQAIPPT
+683 PTSLLTNPPQAIKPT

-703 SPDSPQTDREKDPDY
+703 SPDSPQTDRDKDPDY

-734 VICRPEATNKEDAY
+734 VICRPEATSKEEAY

-785 TSSNSECQDGM
+785 TSSNSECQDGAA
-796 VGSHTDCPFQRRIIP
+796 GAHTDCPFQRRIIP

-819 THPEIFQEEDSLDES
+819 THPEIFPEEDSLDES

-846 IYYKLKLLPG
+846 VYYKLQLFPG
-856 KWINILY
+856 KWVSVLY

-871 LDRNQDVLENLVA
+871 LDRNQDFLENVAA

-892 FLGFL
+892 FLGFV

-976 VTIVCHDALGF
+976 VTIICYDVLSF
-987 LRDLLVGFTYCFP
+987 VRDVLVGFTYCFP
-1000 ITFLVGL
+1000 FAFLVGL
-1007 FPQVNTFTIYLL
+1007 FPQINTFTIYLL

-1032 TSLISAV
+1032 TSLISAI

-1045 LIALSLL
+1045 LVALSLL

-1089 QSSDPTMILSLVKSK
+1089 QSSDPSVLLSLIKSK
-1104 IMPTLVE
+1104 LMPALVE
-1111 SEEEEEEEEEDIESK
+1111 SEEEEEKDADIK
-1126 DPLPEKLQNSMKEI
+1126 DPLPEKLQSSMKEI
-1140 LLSDVVVCSVAYI
+1140 LLSDLVVCSVAYI

-1209 KEYHQFEPR
+1209 KEYYQFEPR

-1235 FEKYVVFPAIVL
+1235 FEKYLVYPAIVL

-1312 LLDFFIMSIVF
+1312 LLDFFVMSIVF

-1369 TLLTTV
+1369 TLVTTI

-1382 FLGSAIFISSYPR
+1382 FLGSAIFITSYPR
-1395 PIKFWERNYNT
+1395 PVKFWERNYNT

-1422 ETGCDDSNLNSIFYE
+1422 ETGCDDNNLNSIFYE

-1513 EDDACCC
+1513 EDDGCCC
-1520 CEPGHLPHLLSCNA
+1520 CEPGHLPHTLSCNA

-1587 VHSPKLSTWLK
+1587 VHSPKLGAWLK
-1598 DATVQESLLSYTKWH
+1598 DASIQEALQSYTKWH

-1669 VTLSYALSVLGRRSL
+1669 VTLCYALSVLGRRSL

-1713 TKDEWVFADL
+1713 TRDEWVFTDL

-1749 ENEEASILYEA
+1749 ETEEASILYEA

-1765 SSLVICHE
+1765 SGLVICHE

-1871 MYVSPLTTSYAGTH
+1871 MYVSPLTTSFAGTH
-1885 RTLRSIGGGALSF
+1885 RTLRSIGGGALSL
-1898 DAIRSW
+1898 DTIRSW

-1934 GSSSLSNNRP
+1934 GSSSLSHNRP

-1957 RARTTHSRR
+1957 RARTTHSHR
-1966 HHNTARREYRSR
+1966 HHNTGRREYRSR

-1986 PPVSSQSGPILESG
+1986 PPVSSQSGPILDSG
-2000 SNHGLVQRLSNS
+2000 SAHGLVQRLSNS

-2091 SSVNIAMGPSHRSS
+2091 SSVNIAVGPSHRSS

-2118 IDATYSNAAI
+2118 IDASSSNAA
-2128 PVKDSVQ
+2128 VTVREGGQSSDQ
-2135 LGDRSCSQGLDE
+2135 GFSQGLDK
-2147 TQEDSASVSKAPEVT
+2147 TQEESASASTAPEPA

>member
-1 MVSQVVQTLRQG
+1 
-13 VWASVTGGWYHD
+13 
-25 PDQNKFNNSCH
+25 
-36 LYLWIF
+36 
-42 LLMLPLSLHLALPPT
+42 
-57 TMALSIYCTSITV
+57 
-70 FFILI
+70 
-75 KLANYRLHL
+75 
-84 MFDEGEAVVRSSL
+84 
-97 SDLSKAPEKKSNASD
+97 
-112 SCLPA
+112 
-117 SIRKSSTVP
+117 
-126 DSVAMTMLAR
+126 
-136 KRTSP
+136 
-141 VIQVT
+141 
-146 VKQTETDPGLIGVDC
+146 
-161 WKSEEGKSVE
+161 
-171 GDNLYL
+171 
-177 GLTEIQMGQSESA
+177 
-190 ADERPVEGSM
+190 
-200 HPSPSPDDLS
+200 
-210 SPNPDQATPLLQAQ
+210 
-224 QRPPSRAERED
+224 
-235 AMGTGKMDAEIIE
+235 
-248 NVALKEEMDIQR
+248 
-260 STGTAREQERTT
+260 
-272 EEDSEQDRTTEK
+272 
-284 DSEQDRKEEC
+284 
-294 EYKETADRETA
+294 
-305 DEGLPPSKG
+305 
-314 SEDESEE
+314 
-321 ESEGQKE
+321 
-328 TPDANN
+328 
-334 NSLETSQDCQ
+334 
-344 DDSIDIPECPAQIGL
+344 
-359 IDIGTGVET
+359 
-368 VEETYCSDE
+368 
-377 IEVVLVDTSG
+377 
-387 PGPVSAHLV
+387 
-396 DSDTVKIIITMSCDA
+396 
-411 QTAAQLEENVKQS
+411 
-424 LLENA
+424 
-429 QAQKDAGECHIK
+429 
-441 IPVIT
+441 
-446 FDSPEKE
+446 
-453 KQEVEE
+453 
-459 GEEAVGSEDDLT
+459 
-471 PKQQQTASQSEE
+471 
-483 FHLCRETTTSES
+483 
-495 TTLECPDPDQEHLG
+495 
-509 LQLTD
+509 
-514 DSTPSQQLTNDNSS
+514 
-528 SGIDVHSHHDDT
+528 
-540 DPLDPNVDSQ
+540 
-550 GFLRLPPALGRYGPG
+550 
-565 GRTHIRGL
+565 
-573 SMDSGKD
+573 
-580 AVLLSDRS
+580 
-588 HNTNTMTSSKSDLEA
+588 MTSSKSDLEA

-608 PNETNFL
+608 PNESNFL

-627 GGGASTQEDEGPEH
+627 AGGASAQEDDGPEC
-641 KEHMGAAEEG
+641 KEEAGAAEEG
-651 ESWHEENLSMTSR
+651 ESQQEENLSPASR
-664 QDETITETNTDN
+664 PDETITETNTEN

-683 PTSLLTNTLQAIPPT
+683 PTSLPTDTLQAIPPT
-698 HIPIV
+698 QIPIV

-734 VICRPEATNKEDAY
+734 VICRPEATNKEEAY
-748 TFHTVHRDRP
+748 TFHTVH
-758 RKLYAER
+758 K
-765 ALNLP
+765 
-770 LGAELITGNMCDLLS
+770 G
-785 TSSNSECQDGM
+785 QDGM
-796 VGSHTDCPFQRRIIP
+796 VGGHTDCPFQRRIIP

-846 IYYKLKLLPG
+846 IYYKLKLFPG

-871 LDRNQDVLENLVA
+871 LDRNQEVLENLVA

-892 FLGFL
+892 FLGFV

-932 SPTHGHNQLVAYS
+932 SPTH
-945 RAAYFCIFCAL
+945 I
-956 IWLLEQLLR
+956 
-965 RKDLPVSTLYG
+965 
-976 VTIVCHDALGF
+976 
-987 LRDLLVGFTYCFP
+987 
-1000 ITFLVGL
+1000 
-1007 FPQVNTFTIYLL
+1007 NTFTIYVL
-1019 EQIDMHFFGGTAA
+1019 EQIDMHLFGGTAA
-1032 TSLISAV
+1032 TSLISAI

-1045 LIALSLL
+1045 LITLSLL

-1089 QSSDPTMILSLVKSK
+1089 QSSDPSVLLSLIKSK
-1104 IMPTLVE
+1104 IMPALVE
-1111 SEEEEEEEEEDIESK
+1111 SEEEEEEDTDSK
-1126 DPLPEKLQNSMKEI
+1126 DPLPEKLQSSMKEI

-1235 FEKYVVFPAIVL
+1235 FEKYVVYPAIVL

-1298 VFFHFDCPHASESF
+1298 VFFHFDCPHASESV

-1520 CEPGHLPHLLSCNA
+1520 CEPGHLPHMLSCNA

-1542 WEVTATKYLLEGY
+1542 WEVMATKYLLEGY

-1587 VHSPKLSTWLK
+1587 IHSPKLSTWLK
-1598 DATVQESLLSYTKWH
+1598 DASVQEALQSYTKWH

-1650 QHCAGKMETP
+1650 QYCAGKMETP

-1669 VTLSYALSVLGRRSL
+1669 VTLCYALSVLGRRSL

-1749 ENEEASILYEA
+1749 ETEEASILYEA

-1841 RNPERGSIQNS
+1841 RNPERWQHPELKASSEEHGQLV
-1852 KQALRNMVN
+1852 LRPAAGLPHLSFVAF
-1861 SSCDQPLGYP
+1861 CYFFR
-1871 MYVSPLTTSYAGTH
+1871 YVSPLTTSYAGTH
-1885 RTLRSIGGGALSF
+1885 RTLRSIGGGALSL
-1898 DAIRSW
+1898 DVIRSW

-1911 VRKDNLTSCNS
+1911 SLACQEPV
-1922 GVNMEDVDCGAG
+1922 
-1934 GSSSLSNNRP
+1934 GSARSSR
-1944 SSVTSNSLSLYQH
+1944 Q
-1957 RARTTHSRR
+1957 
-1966 HHNTARREYRSR
+1966 RS
-1978 SVQPQSQR
+1978 
-1986 PPVSSQSGPILESG
+1986 
-2000 SNHGLVQRLSNS
+2000 
-2012 QLSFNTSIASIFS
+2012 
-2025 QVPRLSGAGG
+2025 
-2035 ISSQLQAAQHQQ
+2035 ISSA
-2047 RSSQV
+2047 SSQV

-2118 IDATYSNAAI
+2118 IDATYSNTALT
-2128 PVKDSVQ
+2128 VKDS
-2135 LGDRSCSQGLDE
+2135 
-2147 TQEDSASVSKAPEVT
+2147 A
-2162 DQKTV
+2162 

>member
-1 MVSQVVQTLRQG
+1 MGSQVVQTLRQG
-13 VWASVTGGWYHD
+13 VWASLTGGWYYD

-70 FFILI
+70 FFVLI
-75 KLANYRLHL
+75 KVANYRLHL
-84 MFDEGEAVVRSSL
+84 MFDQGEALVRSSL

-112 SCLPA
+112 PCLPA

-126 DSVAMTMLAR
+126 DSVAMTMLVR
-136 KRTSP
+136 NRPSP

-146 VKQTETDPGLIGVDC
+146 VKQTETDPGLIGVEC
-161 WKSEEGKSVE
+161 PKSDEVNDTEGQNQNATEVTAAE
-171 GDNLYL
+171 GRPHA
-177 GLTEIQMGQSESA
+177 GQEL
-190 ADERPVEGSM
+190 
-200 HPSPSPDDLS
+200 SPEDLS

-224 QRPPSRAERED
+224 QRPPGEREE
-235 AMGTGKMDAEIIE
+235 A
-248 NVALKEEMDIQR
+248 V
-260 STGTAREQERTT
+260 
-272 EEDSEQDRTTEK
+272 
-284 DSEQDRKEEC
+284 
-294 EYKETADRETA
+294 
-305 DEGLPPSKG
+305 DEGLPSSNGG
-314 SEDESEE
+314 SSSGGGSSSSSDDGDSGE
-321 ESEGQKE
+321 ESEGRKE
-328 TPDANN
+328 PSDANN
-334 NSLETSQDCQ
+334 NS
-344 DDSIDIPECPAQIGL
+344 A
-359 IDIGTGVET
+359 
-368 VEETYCSDE
+368 EEPRDNTEVLVGSTPQTPSEFEEAEEAYCSDE
-377 IEVVLVDTSG
+377 IAVQLVDNSG
-387 PGPVSAHLV
+387 SGSESAQL
-396 DSDTVKIIITMSCDA
+396 DDNDTVKIIITMSCDPH
-411 QTAAQLEENVKQS
+411 TAARLEESVKRS
-424 LLENA
+424 ILENT
-429 QAQKDAGECHIK
+429 QAQKEAGECHIK

-446 FDSPEKE
+446 FDSLE
-453 KQEVEE
+453 EE
-459 GEEAVGSEDDLT
+459 GEKERQEGAESDDEPT
-471 PKQQQTASQSEE
+471 PRLSQSTNHSEE
-483 FHLCRETTTSES
+483 FHLCRETTSSES
-495 TTLECPDPDQEHLG
+495 TVMECPPDRPQDQPLG
-509 LQLTD
+509 LRLGDGGGGGGAPCVRLSSDTMI
-514 DSTPSQQLTNDNSS
+514 SPLLTNDNSS
-528 SGIDVHSHHDDT
+528 SGVDVHSHHDDS
-540 DPLDPNVDSQ
+540 DPPELNVDSE

-565 GRTHIRGL
+565 GRTHIRGM

-580 AVLLSDRS
+580 AVLLSERS
-588 HNTNTMTSSKSDLEA
+588 QNTTVMTSSKSDLEA

-608 PNETNFL
+608 PNESNFL

-622 SLSTR
+622 SLSR
-627 GGGASTQEDEGPEH
+627 EGGAGAQEEEKTQQRDDAH
-641 KEHMGAAEEG
+641 AAEEEDPGTSAKPGEAFAEPKG
-651 ESWHEENLSMTSR
+651 ESPR
-664 QDETITETNTDN
+664 
-676 KPERPKP
+676 KRPKP
-683 PTSLLTNTLQAIPPT
+683 PTSLGTDTLQAIPPT
-698 HIPIV
+698 RIPIV
-703 SPDSPQTDREKDPDY
+703 SPDSALFAPSPQTDREKDPDY

-734 VICRPEATNKEDAY
+734 VICRPEATNKEEAY

-785 TSSNSECQDGM
+785 TSSNSECQDGLA
-796 VGSHTDCPFQRRIIP
+796 GGHTEGPFQRRIIP

-841 KPTRK
+841 RPTRK
-846 IYYKLKLLPG
+846 LYYKLRLFPG

-871 LDRNQDVLENLVA
+871 LDRNQEVLENLVA
-884 VFMAFLVS
+884 VFMGFLVS

-897 LLNHGCFKDFWVFQF
+897 LLNRGCFQDFWVFQF

-945 RAAYFCIFCAL
+945 RAAYFCLFCAL
-956 IWLLEQLLR
+956 IWLLEQLLQS
-965 RKDLPVSTLYG
+965 KDLPVSTLYG
-976 VTIVCHDALGF
+976 VTIACHDALHL
-987 LRDLLVGFTYCFP
+987 LRDLLVGITYCFP
-1000 ITFLVGL
+1000 VTFLVGL
-1007 FPQVNTFTIYLL
+1007 LPQVNTFTIYLL

-1032 TSLISAV
+1032 TGLHSAI

-1045 LIALSLL
+1045 LLALSLL

-1089 QSSDPTMILSLVKSK
+1089 QSSNPSILLSLVKSK
-1104 IMPTLVE
+1104 LVPGLVE
-1111 SEEEEEEEEEDIESK
+1111 NEEDEEEESHIK

-1140 LLSDVVVCSVAYI
+1140 LLSDIVVCSVAYI

-1174 LYALA
+1174 LYVLA

-1235 FEKYVVFPAIVL
+1235 FEKYVVYPAIVL
-1247 SALTNDGFALSHRK
+1247 SALTNDGFSLSHRK

-1266 CDVLLTTVAG
+1266 GDVLLTTVAG

-1298 VFFHFDCPHASESF
+1298 IFFHFDCPRASESF
-1312 LLDFFIMSIVF
+1312 LLDFFLMSIVF

-1395 PIKFWERNYNT
+1395 PVKFWERNYNT

-1422 ETGCDDSNLNSIFYE
+1422 ETGCDDNNLNSIFYE

-1451 MLGRWGNYSAGDCFI
+1451 LLGRWGNCSAGDCFI

-1480 IGNGL
+1480 VGNGL

-1520 CEPGHLPHLLSCNA
+1520 CEPGHLPHVLSCNA

-1570 LRKLLITYYLKS
+1570 LRKLLITYYLKC
-1582 IIYYL
+1582 IVYFL
-1587 VHSPKLSTWLK
+1587 VQSPKLSGWLQ
-1598 DATVQESLLSYTKWH
+1598 DAALLDALQSYTKWH

-1618 PQVFSV
+1618 PQVFSA
-1624 KIDEDYVHCLQGVTR
+1624 KMDEDYVHCLQGVTR
-1639 ASFCNVYLEWI
+1639 ASFCNVHLEWV
-1650 QHCAGKMETP
+1650 QYCAGKMETP
-1660 VDSDEDSPL
+1660 VPSDEDSPL
-1669 VTLSYALSVLGRRSL
+1669 VTLAYALSVLGRRSL

-1713 TKDEWVFADL
+1713 TKDEWVFADM

-1749 ENEEASILYEA
+1749 ETEEASVLYEA
-1760 ITNYR
+1760 ITSYR

-1795 IDDGTD
+1795 IDEGTD

-1885 RTLRSIGGGALSF
+1885 RTLRTIGGGALTL

-1922 GVNMEDVDCGAG
+1922 GVNMDDVDCGAG
-1934 GSSSLSNNRP
+1934 GSSSLSNNHP

-1957 RARTTHSRR
+1957 RTRTTRTHR

-1986 PPVSSQSGPILESG
+1986 PPVSSQSGPILDSG
-2000 SNHGLVQRLSNS
+2000 SAHGLVQRLSNS

-2091 SSVNIAMGPSHRSS
+2091 SSVNIAIGPSHRSS

-2118 IDATYSNAAI
+2118 VDATYSNVATG
-2128 PVKDSVQ
+2128 PKDSTQ
-2135 LGDRSCSQGLDE
+2135 SGDRGCSQGLDK
-2147 TQEDSASVSKAPEVT
+2147 TQEDAAPPSPVPDATE
-2162 DQKTV
+2162 KTV

>member
-1 MVSQVVQTLRQG
+1 MGSQVVQTLRQG
-13 VWASVTGGWYHD
+13 VWASLTGGWYHD
-25 PDQNKFNNSCH
+25 PDQNKFNNCCH

-57 TMALSIYCTSITV
+57 AMALSIYCTSITV

-75 KLANYRLHL
+75 KLANYRLHT
-84 MFDEGEAVVRSSL
+84 MFDEGEVVVRSL
-97 SDLSKAPEKKSNASD
+97 SDLSKAQEKKSNASD
-112 SCLPA
+112 SCLPV
-117 SIRKSSTVP
+117 SVRKWSHCV
-126 DSVAMTMLAR
+126 
-136 KRTSP
+136 
-141 VIQVT
+141 
-146 VKQTETDPGLIGVDC
+146 
-161 WKSEEGKSVE
+161 
-171 GDNLYL
+171 
-177 GLTEIQMGQSESA
+177 
-190 ADERPVEGSM
+190 
-200 HPSPSPDDLS
+200 
-210 SPNPDQATPLLQAQ
+210 
-224 QRPPSRAERED
+224 
-235 AMGTGKMDAEIIE
+235 
-248 NVALKEEMDIQR
+248 
-260 STGTAREQERTT
+260 
-272 EEDSEQDRTTEK
+272 
-284 DSEQDRKEEC
+284 
-294 EYKETADRETA
+294 
-305 DEGLPPSKG
+305 
-314 SEDESEE
+314 
-321 ESEGQKE
+321 
-328 TPDANN
+328 
-334 NSLETSQDCQ
+334 SL
-344 DDSIDIPECPAQIGL
+344 
-359 IDIGTGVET
+359 
-368 VEETYCSDE
+368 
-377 IEVVLVDTSG
+377 
-387 PGPVSAHLV
+387 
-396 DSDTVKIIITMSCDA
+396 
-411 QTAAQLEENVKQS
+411 
-424 LLENA
+424 
-429 QAQKDAGECHIK
+429 QAQKDAGECHIM

-446 FDSPEKE
+446 FDSPEK
-453 KQEVEE
+453 VGGE
-459 GEEAVGSEDDLT
+459 GATGSEDDDPM
-471 PKQQQTASQSEE
+471 PKQQLTMSQSEE
-483 FHLCRETTTSES
+483 FHLCRETTSSES
-495 TTLECPDPDQEHLG
+495 TILECPEPDREHCG
-509 LQLTD
+509 PHMTS
-514 DSTPSQQLTNDNSS
+514 DSTPSPQLMNDNSS
-528 SGIDVHSHHDDT
+528 SGIDVHSHPDDM
-540 DPLDPNVDSQ
+540 DPLDPKEDSQ
-550 GFLRLPPALGRYGPG
+550 GFLRLPPAIGRYGPD

-580 AVLLSDRS
+580 LLSERS
-588 HNTNTMTSSKSDLEA
+588 HSTVRLTQLLHLCLCYVFNLSPLKCTHTHFTFYQTTMTSSKSDLEA

-608 PNETNFL
+608 PNESNFL
-615 EFVSLLG
+615 EFIALLG
-622 SLSTR
+622 SISMR
-627 GGGASTQEDEGPEH
+627 GG
-641 KEHMGAAEEG
+641 
-651 ESWHEENLSMTSR
+651 
-664 QDETITETNTDN
+664 
-676 KPERPKP
+676 
-683 PTSLLTNTLQAIPPT
+683 
-698 HIPIV
+698 
-703 SPDSPQTDREKDPDY
+703 
-718 DSLPSQT
+718 
-725 SQSESSMLQ
+725 
-734 VICRPEATNKEDAY
+734 
-748 TFHTVHRDRP
+748 
-758 RKLYAER
+758 
-765 ALNLP
+765 
-770 LGAELITGNMCDLLS
+770 
-785 TSSNSECQDGM
+785 
-796 VGSHTDCPFQRRIIP
+796 
-811 AHRLRPRR
+811 
-819 THPEIFQEEDSLDES
+819 EDSLDES

-841 KPTRK
+841 KPTKK
-846 IYYKLKLLPG
+846 IYYKLQFFPG

-892 FLGFL
+892 FLGFV

-945 RAAYFCIFCAL
+945 RAAFFCIFCAL

-965 RKDLPVSTLYG
+965 RKDLPVSTFYG
-976 VTIVCHDALGF
+976 NFYFF
-987 LRDLLVGFTYCFP
+987 LSKTGFTYCFP

-1007 FPQVNTFTIYLL
+1007 FPQINTFTIYLL
-1019 EQIDMHFFGGTAA
+1019 EQIDIHFLGGTAA

-1066 QHTPALFSGFCGL
+1066 QHTPALFSSFCGL

-1089 QSSDPTMILSLVKSK
+1089 QSSDPSVLMSLIKSK
-1104 IMPTLVE
+1104 IMPALVE
-1111 SEEEEEEEEEDIESK
+1111 SEEEEEEVEDADIK
-1126 DPLPEKLQNSMKEI
+1126 DPLPEKLQSSMMEI

-1179 GTVGFV
+1179 ATVGFV

-1209 KEYHQFEPR
+1209 KEYYQFEPR

-1235 FEKYVVFPAIVL
+1235 FEKYVVYPAIVL

-1261 KLGIH
+1261 KLGIY

-1334 FILVYIAP
+1334 FILIYIAP

-1422 ETGCDDSNLNSIFYE
+1422 ETGCDDNNLNSIFYE
-1437 YLTRSLQH
+1437 YLTRSLQQ

-1513 EDDACCC
+1513 EDDGCCC
-1520 CEPGHLPHLLSCNA
+1520 CEPGHLPHMLSCNA

-1542 WEVTATKYLLEGY
+1542 WEVMATKYLLEGY

-1587 VHSPKLSTWLK
+1587 VHSPKLCTWLK
-1598 DATVQESLLSYTKWH
+1598 DTSIQEALQAYTKWH

-1749 ENEEASILYEA
+1749 ETEEASILYEA

-1885 RTLRSIGGGALSF
+1885 RTLRSIGGGALSL

-1911 VRKDNLTSCNS
+1911 SVDPCATSD
-1922 GVNMEDVDCGAG
+1922 M
-1934 GSSSLSNNRP
+1934 NNNAP
-1944 SSVTSNSLSLYQH
+1944 
-1957 RARTTHSRR
+1957 
-1966 HHNTARREYRSR
+1966 
-1978 SVQPQSQR
+1978 
-1986 PPVSSQSGPILESG
+1986 
-2000 SNHGLVQRLSNS
+2000 
-2012 QLSFNTSIASIFS
+2012 
-2025 QVPRLSGAGG
+2025 
-2035 ISSQLQAAQHQQ
+2035 
-2047 RSSQV
+2047 
-2052 SSSSSTLSLL
+2052 LL
-2062 FGKRSFSSGLVISGL
+2062 HL
-2077 SAAEGGNTTDTQSS
+2077 
-2091 SSVNIAMGPSHRSS
+2091 
-2105 SRATQWTSEPYES
+2105 
-2118 IDATYSNAAI
+2118 
-2128 PVKDSVQ
+2128 
-2135 LGDRSCSQGLDE
+2135 
-2147 TQEDSASVSKAPEVT
+2147 
-2162 DQKTV
+2162 

>member
-13 VWASVTGGWYHD
+13 VWASLTGGWYHD
-25 PDQNKFNNSCH
+25 PEQNKFNNSCH

-75 KLANYRLHL
+75 KMANYRLHM
-84 MFDEGEAVVRSSL
+84 MFDEGEAMVRSSL

-136 KRTSP
+136 KGPSP

-161 WKSEEGKSVE
+161 SKSDEAVKTAEGQGEGTAEEK
-171 GDNLYL
+171 
-177 GLTEIQMGQSESA
+177 
-190 ADERPVEGSM
+190 PVEGGLQ
-200 HPSPSPDDLS
+200 PSQEPSPDDLS
-210 SPNPDQATPLLQAQ
+210 SPNPDQAAPLLQAQ
-224 QRPPSRAERED
+224 QRPPSRAEREETRPGS
-235 AMGTGKMDAEIIE
+235 AGGSGKMDMETI
-248 NVALKEEMDIQR
+248 D
-260 STGTAREQERTT
+260 TGTVKEGTDMPTLLTAADKEQSEQERTIAKDSGKDRI
-272 EEDSEQDRTTEK
+272 EEEK
-284 DSEQDRKEEC
+284 DYEDKEA
-294 EYKETADRETA
+294 TDMETA
-305 DEGLPPSKG
+305 DEGLPPSKESG
-314 SEDESEE
+314 DESEE

-328 TPDANN
+328 FSDANN
-334 NSLETSQDCQ
+334 NSLETPQDCQ
-344 DDSIDIPECPAQIGL
+344 DDFINIPDLPAQA
-359 IDIGTGVET
+359 EP

-377 IEVVLVDTSG
+377 IEVVLVDNSG
-387 PGPVSAHLV
+387 PGPVSAHL
-396 DSDTVKIIITMSCDA
+396 DESDTVKIIITMSCDP
-411 QTAAQLEENVKQS
+411 QTAAKLEESVKQS

-446 FDSPEKE
+446 FDSPEDD
-453 KQEVEE
+453 KQELDEE
-459 GEEAVGSEDDLT
+459 EEKATGSEEDPTL
-471 PKQQQTASQSEE
+471 KQQQTTSQSEE
-483 FHLCRETTTSES
+483 FHMCRETTSSEF
-495 TTLECPDPDQEHLG
+495 TTMEGQDQDQEHLG
-509 LQLTD
+509 LQLTN
-514 DSTPSQQLTNDNSS
+514 DSTPSPQLTNDNSS
-528 SGIDVHSHHDDT
+528 SGIDVNSHPDDT
-540 DPLDPNVDSQ
+540 DPLDPCVDSQ
-550 GFLRLPPALGRYGPG
+550 GFLRLPPAFGRYGPG

-588 HNTNTMTSSKSDLEA
+588 QNTTTMTSSKSDLEA

-608 PNETNFL
+608 PNESNFL

-622 SLSTR
+622 SLSAR
-627 GGGASTQEDEGPEH
+627 GGAASTQEHDETEC
-641 KEHMGAAEEG
+641 KEEEG
-651 ESWHEENLSMTSR
+651 TAEEENLSATSR
-664 QDETITETNTDN
+664 PDKTITEPNTDS
-676 KPERPKP
+676 KPARPKP
-683 PTSLLTNTLQAIPPT
+683 PTSLPTDKLQAIPPT
-698 HIPIV
+698 QIPIV

-785 TSSNSECQDGM
+785 TSSNSECQDGLA
-796 VGSHTDCPFQRRIIP
+796 GGHADCPFQRRIIP

-819 THPEIFQEEDSLDES
+819 THPEIFQEEDSLDDS

-841 KPTRK
+841 KPTKK
-846 IYYKLKLLPG
+846 IYYKLKLFPG

-892 FLGFL
+892 FLGFV

-945 RAAYFCIFCAL
+945 RAAYFCIFCTL

-965 RKDLPVSTLYG
+965 MKDLPVSNLYG
-976 VTIVCHDALGF
+976 VTIVCHDALHF
-987 LRDLLVGFTYCFP
+987 LRNLLMGFTYCFP

-1007 FPQVNTFTIYLL
+1007 FPQINTFTIYLL
-1019 EQIDMHFFGGTAA
+1019 EQIDMHLFGGTAA
-1032 TSLISAV
+1032 TSLVSAV

-1089 QSSDPTMILSLVKSK
+1089 QSSDPSVLMSLIKSK
-1104 IMPTLVE
+1104 IMPALVE
-1111 SEEEEEEEEEDIESK
+1111 SEEEEEEDTDIK
-1126 DPLPEKLQNSMKEI
+1126 DPLPDKLQSSMKEI

-1235 FEKYVVFPAIVL
+1235 FEKYVVYPAIIL

-1312 LLDFFIMSIVF
+1312 LLDFFIMSIAF

-1395 PIKFWERNYNT
+1395 PIRFWERNYNT

-1413 SRLVSQVDK
+1413 TRLVSQVDK

-1520 CEPGHLPHLLSCNA
+1520 CEPGHLPHMLSCNA

-1542 WEVTATKYLLEGY
+1542 WEVMATKYLLEGY

-1582 IIYYL
+1582 IIYFL

-1598 DATVQESLLSYTKWH
+1598 DASIEEALQSYTKWH

-1650 QHCAGKMETP
+1650 QYCAGKMETP
-1660 VDSDEDSPL
+1660 VDSDEDSTL
-1669 VTLSYALSVLGRRSL
+1669 VTLCYALSVLGRRSL

-1713 TKDEWVFADL
+1713 TKDEWVFVDL

-1749 ENEEASILYEA
+1749 ETEEASILYEA

-1885 RTLRSIGGGALSF
+1885 RTLRSIGGGALSL
-1898 DAIRSW
+1898 DVIRSW
-1904 LCSKWLR
+1904 LCTKWLR

-1957 RARTTHSRR
+1957 RARTTHSHR
-1966 HHNTARREYRSR
+1966 HHNAARREYRSR

-1986 PPVSSQSGPILESG
+1986 PPVTSQSGPILDSG
-2000 SNHGLVQRLSNS
+2000 STHGLVQRLSNS

-2035 ISSQLQAAQHQQ
+2035 ISSQLQTAQHQQ

-2105 SRATQWTSEPYES
+2105 SRATQWTSEAYES
-2118 IDATYSNAAI
+2118 IDATYSNAATT
-2128 PVKDSVQ
+2128 VKDGVQ
-2135 LGDRSCSQGLDE
+2135 SGDRGCSQGLDK
-2147 TQEDSASVSKAPEVT
+2147 TLEDSASASTAPETT

>member
-13 VWASVTGGWYHD
+13 VWASLTGGWYHD

-57 TMALSIYCTSITV
+57 AMALSIYCTSITV
-70 FFILI
+70 FFVLI

-97 SDLSKAPEKKSNASD
+97 SDLSKAQEKKSNASD

-117 SIRKSSTVP
+117 NVRKSSTVP
-126 DSVAMTMLAR
+126 DSVAMATLAR
-136 KRTSP
+136 KRPSS

-161 WKSEEGKSVE
+161 SKSEEEKAVE
-171 GDNLYL
+171 GQ
-177 GLTEIQMGQSESA
+177 GEPA
-190 ADERPVEGSM
+190 AGERPAEGNL
-200 HPSPSPDDLS
+200 HPSPEPSPEDLS
-210 SPNPDQATPLLQAQ
+210 SPNPGQDVPLLQVQ
-224 QRPPSRAERED
+224 QRPPSRVEREETCPGSASRMRTMD
-235 AMGTGKMDAEIIE
+235 VKITETGAANEGVDRQSRLTE
-248 NVALKEEMDIQR
+248 NGGKQP
-260 STGTAREQERTT
+260 EQERTA
-272 EEDSEQDRTTEK
+272 EK
-284 DSEQDRKEEC
+284 DSDPDRIEEKEC
-294 EYKETADRETA
+294 EDEEAADGDTA

-321 ESEGQKE
+321 DSEGLKE
-328 TPDANN
+328 ASDANN
-334 NSLETSQDCQ
+334 NSLETQRDGEDQSADF
-344 DDSIDIPECPAQIGL
+344 PEPSAQA
-359 IDIGTGVET
+359 EP

-377 IEVVLVDTSG
+377 IEVVLVDNSG
-387 PGPVSAHLV
+387 PGPTSARV
-396 DSDTVKIIITMSCDA
+396 DDSDTVKIIITMSCDP
-411 QTAAQLEENVKQS
+411 QTAAQLEESVKQS

-429 QAQKDAGECHIK
+429 QAQKDAGECRIK
-441 IPVIT
+441 IPIIT
-446 FDSPEKE
+446 FDSPEEE
-453 KQEVEE
+453 KLEAEE
-459 GEEAVGSEDDLT
+459 GEEVSGSEEDIT
-471 PKQQQTASQSEE
+471 PKQQQQMTSQSEE
-483 FHLCRETTTSES
+483 FHLCRETTSS
-495 TTLECPDPDQEHLG
+495 DSIILECSDPEDQERRR
-509 LQLTD
+509 QQKMTD
-514 DSTPSQQLTNDNSS
+514 SSPSPQLTNDNSS
-528 SGIDVHSHHDDT
+528 SGIDVHSHHDDS
-540 DPLDPNVDSQ
+540 DPLEPNVDSQ
-550 GFLRLPPALGRYGPG
+550 GFLRLPRNVCRYGPG

-580 AVLLSDRS
+580 AVLLSSRS
-588 HNTNTMTSSKSDLEA
+588 HNTATMTSSKSDLEA

-608 PNETNFL
+608 PNESNFL

-622 SLSTR
+622 FLSTR
-627 GGGASTQEDEGPEH
+627 GAGAGIQEERRPGD
-641 KEHMGAAEEG
+641 KERPDAEEQENQG
-651 ESWHEENLSMTSR
+651 ETCKP
-664 QDETITETNTDN
+664 DETIAESNTDN
-676 KPERPKP
+676 KSERPKP
-683 PTSLLTNTLQAIPPT
+683 PSSLPTSALQTVTPT

-734 VICRPEATNKEDAY
+734 VICRPEATNKEEAY

-785 TSSNSECQDGM
+785 TSSNSEGHDG
-796 VGSHTDCPFQRRIIP
+796 GAGGPADCPFQRRIIP

-841 KPTRK
+841 KPSRK
-846 IYYKLKLLPG
+846 IYYKLQLFPG
-856 KWINILY
+856 RWINILY

-871 LDRNQDVLENLVA
+871 MDRNQDILENLVA

-892 FLGFL
+892 FLGFV

-945 RAAYFCIFCAL
+945 RAAYFCIFCSL

-976 VTIVCHDALGF
+976 VTIVCYDVLHF
-987 LRDLLVGFTYCFP
+987 IRDLLVGFTYCFP
-1000 ITFLVGL
+1000 VTFLVGL
-1007 FPQVNTFTIYLL
+1007 FPQINTFTIYLL

-1039 YSILRS
+1039 YGLLRS
-1045 LIALSLL
+1045 LVALSLL

-1079 LVVFSYHLSR
+1079 LVIFSYHLSR
-1089 QSSDPTMILSLVKSK
+1089 QSSDPSVLLSLIKSK
-1104 IMPTLVE
+1104 VMPALVD
-1111 SEEEEEEEEEDIESK
+1111 SEEEEEEDADIK

-1140 LLSDVVVCSVAYI
+1140 LLSDVIMCSVAYI

-1185 THYLIPQLRKHH
+1185 THYLIPQMRKHH

-1203 HPVLKT
+1203 HPILKT
-1209 KEYHQFEPR
+1209 KEYDQFEPR

-1235 FEKYVVFPAIVL
+1235 FEKYVVYPAIIL

-1298 VFFHFDCPHASESF
+1298 IFFHFDCPHASESF

-1382 FLGSAIFISSYPR
+1382 FLGSAVFISSYPR

-1422 ETGCDDSNLNSIFYE
+1422 ETGCDDNNLNSIFYE

-1451 MLGRWGNYSAGDCFI
+1451 MLGRWGNYNAGDCFI

-1513 EDDACCC
+1513 EDDGCCC
-1520 CEPGHLPHLLSCNA
+1520 CEPGHLPHMLSCNA

-1542 WEVTATKYLLEGY
+1542 WEVMATKYLLEGY

-1598 DATVQESLLSYTKWH
+1598 DAAVQEALQSYTKWH

-1639 ASFCNVYLEWI
+1639 ASFCNVYLEWV
-1650 QHCAGKMETP
+1650 QYCAGKMETP
-1660 VDSDEDSPL
+1660 VECDEDSPL
-1669 VTLSYALSVLGRRSL
+1669 VTLCYALSVLGRRSL

-1713 TKDEWVFADL
+1713 TKDEWVFSDL

-1749 ENEEASILYEA
+1749 ETEEASILYEA

-1885 RTLRSIGGGALSF
+1885 RTLRSIGGGALSL
-1898 DAIRSW
+1898 DIIRSW

-1922 GVNMEDVDCGAG
+1922 GVNMEDVDCGVG
-1934 GSSSLSNNRP
+1934 GSSSLSQNRP
-1944 SSVTSNSLSLYQH
+1944 SSVTSNSLSMYQH
-1957 RARTTHSRR
+1957 RTRTTRSHR
-1966 HHNTARREYRSR
+1966 HHNTSGRREYRSR

-1986 PPVSSQSGPILESG
+1986 PPVTSQSGPILDSA
-2000 SNHGLVQRLSNS
+2000 SSHGLVQRLSNS

-2025 QVPRLSGAGG
+2025 QVPHLSGAAG

-2091 SSVNIAMGPSHRSS
+2091 SSVNIALGPSHRSS
-2105 SRATQWTSEPYES
+2105 SRATQWTSEPYETV
-2118 IDATYSNAAI
+2118 DPTHVNV
-2128 PVKDSVQ
+2128 PVTMKDGTQSSDQ
-2135 LGDRSCSQGLDE
+2135 CCSQGLDK
-2147 TQEDSASVSKAPEVT
+2147 TQEDSASASTVPEPT
-2162 DQKTV
+2162 DQRSD

>member
-1 MVSQVVQTLRQG
+1 MGSQVVQTLRQG
-13 VWASVTGGWYHD
+13 VWASLTGGWYHE

-70 FFILI
+70 VFVLI

-97 SDLSKAPEKKSNASD
+97 SDLSKAQEKKSNASD
-112 SCLPA
+112 SCLFFYPNE
-117 SIRKSSTVP
+117 KECLCECDWFFSS
-126 DSVAMTMLAR
+126 
-136 KRTSP
+136 
-141 VIQVT
+141 
-146 VKQTETDPGLIGVDC
+146 
-161 WKSEEGKSVE
+161 WVE
-171 GDNLYL
+171 LC
-177 GLTEIQMGQSESA
+177 
-190 ADERPVEGSM
+190 
-200 HPSPSPDDLS
+200 LS
-210 SPNPDQATPLLQAQ
+210 LVLS
-224 QRPPSRAERED
+224 
-235 AMGTGKMDAEIIE
+235 
-248 NVALKEEMDIQR
+248 
-260 STGTAREQERTT
+260 
-272 EEDSEQDRTTEK
+272 
-284 DSEQDRKEEC
+284 
-294 EYKETADRETA
+294 
-305 DEGLPPSKG
+305 
-314 SEDESEE
+314 
-321 ESEGQKE
+321 
-328 TPDANN
+328 
-334 NSLETSQDCQ
+334 CQ
-344 DDSIDIPECPAQIGL
+344 DEPL
-359 IDIGTGVET
+359 
-368 VEETYCSDE
+368 EEYCSDE
-377 IEVVLVDTSG
+377 IEVVLVDNSG
-387 PGPVSAHLV
+387 PGPASAHLD
-396 DSDTVKIIITMSCDA
+396 DSDTVKIIITMSCDP
-411 QTAAQLEENVKQS
+411 QTAAQLEESVKQS
-424 LLENA
+424 ILENA
-429 QAQKDAGECHIK
+429 Q
-441 IPVIT
+441 VRIT
-446 FDSPEKE
+446 
-453 KQEVEE
+453 
-459 GEEAVGSEDDLT
+459 
-471 PKQQQTASQSEE
+471 
-483 FHLCRETTTSES
+483 
-495 TTLECPDPDQEHLG
+495 
-509 LQLTD
+509 
-514 DSTPSQQLTNDNSS
+514 
-528 SGIDVHSHHDDT
+528 
-540 DPLDPNVDSQ
+540 
-550 GFLRLPPALGRYGPG
+550 
-565 GRTHIRGL
+565 
-573 SMDSGKD
+573 
-580 AVLLSDRS
+580 
-588 HNTNTMTSSKSDLEA
+588 TMTSSKSDLEA

-608 PNETNFL
+608 PNESNFL

-627 GGGASTQEDEGPEH
+627 GCGASTQDEEGLEP
-641 KEHMGAAEEG
+641 KQEG
-651 ESWHEENLSMTSR
+651 ESH
-664 QDETITETNTDN
+664 
-676 KPERPKP
+676 
-683 PTSLLTNTLQAIPPT
+683 
-698 HIPIV
+698 
-703 SPDSPQTDREKDPDY
+703 PQTDREKDPDY

-748 TFHTVHRDRP
+748 TFHT
-758 RKLYAER
+758 
-765 ALNLP
+765 
-770 LGAELITGNMCDLLS
+770 
-785 TSSNSECQDGM
+785 
-796 VGSHTDCPFQRRIIP
+796 
-811 AHRLRPRR
+811 
-819 THPEIFQEEDSLDES
+819 EEDSLDES

-846 IYYKLKLLPG
+846 IYYKLQLFPG

-871 LDRNQDVLENLVA
+871 LDRNQEVLENLVA

-892 FLGFL
+892 FLGFV

-920 YSLLKSVQPDAA
+920 YSLLKVTIKMKPVS
-932 SPTHGHNQLVAYS
+932 GHNQLVAYG

-976 VTIVCHDALGF
+976 VTIVCHDALHF

-1007 FPQVNTFTIYLL
+1007 FPQINTFTIYLL
-1019 EQIDMHFFGGTAA
+1019 EQIDMHLFGGTAA

-1089 QSSDPTMILSLVKSK
+1089 QSSDPSVLRTNTVLQLMSARKQASHV
-1104 IMPTLVE
+1104 
-1111 SEEEEEEEEEDIESK
+1111 
-1126 DPLPEKLQNSMKEI
+1126 PLPSCALQKEI

-1235 FEKYVVFPAIVL
+1235 FEKYVVYPAIVL

-1276 LKLLRSSFCDPS
+1276 LKLLRSSFCNPS

-1298 VFFHFDCPHASESF
+1298 VFFHFDCPRASESF

-1369 TLLTTV
+1369 TLLTTI

-1422 ETGCDDSNLNSIFYE
+1422 ETGCDDNNLNSIFYE

-1466 LASDYLNALVHLIE
+1466 LASDYLNALVHLVE

-1520 CEPGHLPHLLSCNA
+1520 CEPGHLPHMLSCNA

-1542 WEVTATKYLLEGY
+1542 WEVMATKYLLEGY

-1598 DATVQESLLSYTKWH
+1598 DANVQEALQSYTKWH

-1650 QHCAGKMETP
+1650 QFCAGKMETP

-1713 TKDEWVFADL
+1713 PKDEWVFADL

-1749 ENEEASILYEA
+1749 ETEEASILYEA

-1885 RTLRSIGGGALSF
+1885 RTLRSIGGGALSL

-1911 VRKDNLTSCNS
+1911 VRKENLTSCNS

-1934 GSSSLSNNRP
+1934 GSSSLSHNRP
-1944 SSVTSNSLSLYQH
+1944 SSVTSN
-1957 RARTTHSRR
+1957 T
-1966 HHNTARREYRSR
+1966 RREYRSR

-1986 PPVSSQSGPILESG
+1986 PPVSSQSGPILDSA
-2000 SNHGLVQRLSNS
+2000 STHGLVQRLSNS

-2025 QVPRLSGAGG
+2025 QPSDVRGLASP
-2035 ISSQLQAAQHQQ
+2035 
-2047 RSSQV
+2047 QV

-2105 SRATQWTSEPYES
+2105 SRATQVGNKAMRSDGWPLHAQT
-2118 IDATYSNAAI
+2118 AA
-2128 PVKDSVQ
+2128 PS
-2135 LGDRSCSQGLDE
+2135 L
-2147 TQEDSASVSKAPEVT
+2147 
-2162 DQKTV
+2162 

>member
-1 MVSQVVQTLRQG
+1 MGSHVVQTLRQG
-13 VWASVTGGWYHD
+13 VWASLTGGWYHD

-36 LYLWIF
+36 LYLWLF
-42 LLMLPLSLHLALPPT
+42 LLMLPMSLHLALPPT
-57 TMALSIYCTSITV
+57 TMALSIYCTSITI
-70 FFILI
+70 FFIFI

-84 MFDEGEAVVRSSL
+84 MFDEGEAVIRSSL

-117 SIRKSSTVP
+117 NIRKSSTVP
-126 DSVAMTMLAR
+126 DSVAMSMLTR
-136 KRTSP
+136 KRHSS

-146 VKQTETDPGLIGVDC
+146 VKQTETDLGLIGVNC
-161 WKSEEGKSVE
+161 SKSDEAVKTVE
-171 GDNLYL
+171 GR
-177 GLTEIQMGQSESA
+177 GEGAVE
-190 ADERPVEGSM
+190 EKPVDGASQINPE
-200 HPSPSPDDLS
+200 PSPDDLS
-210 SPNPDQATPLLQAQ
+210 SPNPDQAAPLLQAQ
-224 QRPPSRAERED
+224 QRPPSGAERDE
-235 AMGTGKMDAEIIE
+235 MLPISGTEKMDVEVFQTASLTEGVNIYGSLLVTDRE
-248 NVALKEEMDIQR
+248 R
-260 STGTAREQERTT
+260 SEQE
-272 EEDSEQDRTTEK
+272 ETTEK
-284 DSEQDRKEEC
+284 DLEQRKKEE
-294 EYKETADRETA
+294 EKDSEDKDAADTETA

-321 ESEGQKE
+321 ESEGHKE
-328 TPDANN
+328 SPDANN
-334 NSLETSQDCQ
+334 NSLESRQ
-344 DDSIDIPECPAQIGL
+344 DDVINVPEPPLQA
-359 IDIGTGVET
+359 EP
-368 VEETYCSDE
+368 EEEEFCSDE
-377 IEVVLVDTSG
+377 IKVVLVDNSG
-387 PGPVSAHLV
+387 PGPASAQLN
-396 DSDTVKIIITMSCDA
+396 DSDTVKIIITMSCDP
-411 QTAAQLEENVKQS
+411 QTAAQLEESVKQS

-429 QAQKDAGECHIK
+429 QAQKESRECHIK

-446 FDSPEKE
+446 FDSPEEE
-453 KQEVEE
+453 KPEVED
-459 GEEAVGSEDDLT
+459 GDCMSGSDDNPTLKKT
-471 PKQQQTASQSEE
+471 TSQSEE
-483 FHLCRETTTSES
+483 FHLCKETVVSEF
-495 TTLECPDPDQEHLG
+495 TMLESPVPAD
-509 LQLTD
+509 LQVND
-514 DSTPSQQLTNDNSS
+514 GSTPSLQLTNDNSS
-528 SGIDVHSHHDDT
+528 SGIDVHPQPNDVDT
-540 DPLDPNVDSQ
+540 LDLQ
-550 GFLRLPPALGRYGPG
+550 GFLRLPPTLARYGPG

-580 AVLLSDRS
+580 AVLLSVRS
-588 HNTNTMTSSKSDLEA
+588 HNTATMTSSKSDLEA

-608 PNETNFL
+608 PNESNFL

-627 GGGASTQEDEGPEH
+627 AGISITPEDEGPDG
-641 KEHMGAAEEG
+641 KEGQRSAEDVESQQEG
-651 ESWHEENLSMTSR
+651 IVAVR
-664 QDETITETNTDN
+664 PDEMITESNADSRSE
-676 KPERPKP
+676 KPKP
-683 PTSLLTNTLQAIPPT
+683 PTSLPADTLQAVPPT
-698 HIPIV
+698 QIPIV

-734 VICRPEATNKEDAY
+734 VICRPEATNKEEAY

-785 TSSNSECQDGM
+785 TSSNSECQDGL
-796 VGSHTDCPFQRRIIP
+796 VGGHADCPFQRRIIP

-846 IYYKLKLLPG
+846 IYYKLKLYPG
-856 KWINILY
+856 RWINILY

-871 LDRNQDVLENLVA
+871 LDRNQDVLENLLA
-884 VFMAFLVS
+884 VFMAFLVA
-892 FLGFL
+892 FLGFV

-945 RAAYFCIFCAL
+945 RAAYFCIFCTL

-965 RKDLPVSTLYG
+965 MKDLPVSTLYG
-976 VTIVCHDALGF
+976 ITIVCHDVL
-987 LRDLLVGFTYCFP
+987 LLTRDLLVGFTYCFP

-1007 FPQVNTFTIYLL
+1007 FPQINTFTIYLL
-1019 EQIDMHFFGGTAA
+1019 EQIDIHLFGGTAA
-1032 TSLISAV
+1032 TSLISAI

-1045 LIALSLL
+1045 LLALSLL

-1089 QSSDPTMILSLVKSK
+1089 QSSDPCVLMSLIRSK
-1104 IMPTLVE
+1104 IMPTLVQT
-1111 SEEEEEEEEEDIESK
+1111 EEEEEDDSESK
-1126 DPLPEKLQNSMKEI
+1126 DPLPAKLQNSMKEI
-1140 LLSDVVVCSVAYI
+1140 LLSDLVVCSLAYI

-1235 FEKYVVFPAIVL
+1235 FEKYVVYPAIVL
-1247 SALTNDGFALSHRK
+1247 SALTNDGFDLSHRK

-1266 CDVLLTTVAG
+1266 CDVFLTTIAG

-1312 LLDFFIMSIVF
+1312 LLDFFVMSIVF

-1520 CEPGHLPHLLSCNA
+1520 CEPGHLPHMLSCNA

-1542 WEVTATKYLLEGY
+1542 WEVMATKYLLEGY

-1598 DATVQESLLSYTKWH
+1598 DATIQETLQSYTKWH

-1650 QHCAGKMETP
+1650 QYCAGKQETP

-1669 VTLSYALSVLGRRSL
+1669 VTLCYALSVLGRRSL

-1738 KLHQDHFTCLE
+1738 RLHQDHFTCLE
-1749 ENEEASILYEA
+1749 ETEEASILYEA

-1885 RTLRSIGGGALSF
+1885 RTLRSIGGGALSL
-1898 DAIRSW
+1898 DVIRSW

-1922 GVNMEDVDCGAG
+1922 GVNMDDVDCGAG
-1934 GSSSLSNNRP
+1934 GSSSLSHNRP
-1944 SSVTSNSLSLYQH
+1944 SSVTSNSLSLYQR
-1957 RARTTHSRR
+1957 RARTHSHR

-1986 PPVSSQSGPILESG
+1986 PPVSSQSGPILDSG
-2000 SNHGLVQRLSNS
+2000 STNGLVQRLSNS

-2035 ISSQLQAAQHQQ
+2035 ISSQLQASQHQQ

-2118 IDATYSNAAI
+2118 IDLSCSNAAI
-2128 PVKDSVQ
+2128 SVKEAVQ
-2135 LGDRSCSQGLDE
+2135 PSDLGCSQGLDE
-2147 TQEDSASVSKAPEVT
+2147 TQEESESASAAPEVT

>member
-1 MVSQVVQTLRQG
+1 MGSQVVQTLRQG
-13 VWASVTGGWYHD
+13 VWASLTGGWYHD

-57 TMALSIYCTSITV
+57 TIALSIYCTSITV

-75 KLANYRLHL
+75 KLTNYRLHL

-112 SCLPA
+112 SCLPV

-126 DSVAMTMLAR
+126 DSVSMTMLAI
-136 KRTSP
+136 KRPSP

-146 VKQTETDPGLIGVDC
+146 VKQTETDPGLIGVEC
-161 WKSEEGKSVE
+161 SKSDEAKTLKVQGQCESAAEEKSVE
-171 GDNLYL
+171 GVLHSSP
-177 GLTEIQMGQSESA
+177 Q
-190 ADERPVEGSM
+190 
-200 HPSPSPDDLS
+200 PSPDDLS
-210 SPNPDQATPLLQAQ
+210 SPNPDQAAPLLQAQ
-224 QRPPSRAERED
+224 QRSPSRAEKED
-235 AMGTGKMDAEIIE
+235 IQQVSTIGTGNMHAEIIE
-248 NVALKEEMDIQR
+248 TGAIKEGIDME
-260 STGTAREQERTT
+260 SSLPGTDRDRERIA
-272 EEDSEQDRTTEK
+272 EK
-284 DSEQDRKEEC
+284 DSEDNRREEKDC
-294 EYKETADRETA
+294 KNKDTAGMETA

-314 SEDESEE
+314 SEDVSEE
-321 ESEGQKE
+321 ERGGQKE
-328 TPDANN
+328 PPDANVN
-334 NSLETSQDCQ
+334 PIDTPQDCQ
-344 DDSIDIPECPAQIGL
+344 EDFIYIPESPAQAEAL
-359 IDIGTGVET
+359 Q
-368 VEETYCSDE
+368 ETYCSDE
-377 IEVVLVDTSG
+377 IEVLVDN
-387 PGPVSAHLV
+387 SASARLD
-396 DSDTVKIIITMSCDA
+396 DSDTVKIVITMSCDP
-411 QTAAQLEENVKQS
+411 QTAAQLEESVKQS
-424 LLENA
+424 LLENV

-446 FDSPEKE
+446 FDSPEEE
-453 KQEVEE
+453 KQEVDD
-459 GEEAVGSEDDLT
+459 GEETAGSEDNPTL
-471 PKQQQTASQSEE
+471 KQKMGTSQSEE
-483 FHLCRETTTSES
+483 FHLCRETVSSES
-495 TTLECPDPDQEHLG
+495 ATQECPDPEQENLF
-509 LQLTD
+509 LQNTN
-514 DSTPSQQLTNDNSS
+514 DSTLSPQLTNDNSS
-528 SGIDVHSHHDDT
+528 SGIDVHSHPDDT

-588 HNTNTMTSSKSDLEA
+588 HNTTTMTTSKSDLEA

-608 PNETNFL
+608 PNESNFL

-627 GGGASTQEDEGPEH
+627 GGGTSTQEEVVPEQK
-641 KEHMGAAEEG
+641 KEVGAAEE
-651 ESWHEENLSMTSR
+651 ENQSLTSR
-664 QDETITETNTDN
+664 PNETIRETNTDN
-676 KPERPKP
+676 KPERLKP
-683 PTSLLTNTLQAIPPT
+683 PTSLLTDTLQTIPPT

-785 TSSNSECQDGM
+785 TSSNSECQDGAA
-796 VGSHTDCPFQRRIIP
+796 GGHADYPFQRRIIP

-841 KPTRK
+841 KPSRK
-846 IYYKLKLLPG
+846 IYYKLTFFPG
-856 KWINILY
+856 RWINILY

-871 LDRNQDVLENLVA
+871 LDRNKDVLENLVA

-965 RKDLPVSTLYG
+965 RNDLPISTMYG
-976 VTIVCHDALGF
+976 VTIVCHDALRF

-1007 FPQVNTFTIYLL
+1007 FPQINTFTIYLL

-1032 TSLISAV
+1032 TSLISAI

-1079 LVVFSYHLSR
+1079 LVIFSYHLSR
-1089 QSSDPTMILSLVKSK
+1089 QSSDPFILLSLIKSK
-1104 IMPTLVE
+1104 VMPALVE
-1111 SEEEEEEEEEDIESK
+1111 SEEEEEKDSDIK

-1209 KEYHQFEPR
+1209 KEYYQFEPR

-1235 FEKYVVFPAIVL
+1235 FEKYVVYPAIVL

-1266 CDVLLTTVAG
+1266 GDVLLTTVAG

-1323 HKMRELLLKLH
+1323 HKMRELLLKLN

-1369 TLLTTV
+1369 TLLTTI

-1422 ETGCDDSNLNSIFYE
+1422 ETGCDDNNLNSIFYE

-1520 CEPGHLPHLLSCNA
+1520 CEPGHLPHMLSCNA

-1542 WEVTATKYLLEGY
+1542 WEVMATKYLLEGY

-1587 VHSPKLSTWLK
+1587 VHSPKLSAWLK
-1598 DATVQESLLSYTKWH
+1598 DATMQDALQSYTKWH

-1650 QHCAGKMETP
+1650 QYCAGKMETP

-1669 VTLSYALSVLGRRSL
+1669 VTLCYALSVLGRRSL

-1713 TKDEWVFADL
+1713 TKDEWVFTDL

-1749 ENEEASILYEA
+1749 ETEEASILYEA
-1760 ITNYR
+1760 ITNY
-1765 SSLVICHE
+1765 SSNLVICHE

-1885 RTLRSIGGGALSF
+1885 RTLRSIGGGALSL

-1904 LCSKWLR
+1904 LCSKWLQ

-1934 GSSSLSNNRP
+1934 GSSSLSHNRP

-1957 RARTTHSRR
+1957 RARTTHSHR

-1986 PPVSSQSGPILESG
+1986 PPVSSQSGPILDSA
-2000 SNHGLVQRLSNS
+2000 SAHGLVQRLSNS

-2035 ISSQLQAAQHQQ
+2035 VSLQLQTAQHQQ
-2047 RSSQV
+2047 HSSQV

-2091 SSVNIAMGPSHRSS
+2091 SSVNIAIGPSHRSS

-2128 PVKDSVQ
+2128 TVKDGTQSSER
-2135 LGDRSCSQGLDE
+2135 GCSQGLK
-2147 TQEDSASVSKAPEVT
+2147 TQEDSASASIAPETT
-2162 DQKTV
+2162 DQKTM

>member
-1 MVSQVVQTLRQG
+1 MGSQVVQTLRQG
-13 VWASVTGGWYHD
+13 VWASLTGGWYHD

-57 TMALSIYCTSITV
+57 TMALSIYCSSITV
-70 FFILI
+70 FFVLI
-75 KLANYRLHL
+75 KMANYRLHL

-97 SDLSKAPEKKSNASD
+97 SDLSKAQEKKSNASD

-136 KRTSP
+136 KRPSP

-161 WKSEEGKSVE
+161 SKSEEGKTAEDAGETAAEEKPMDE
-171 GDNLYL
+171 GL
-177 GLTEIQMGQSESA
+177 Q
-190 ADERPVEGSM
+190 
-200 HPSPSPDDLS
+200 PSPEPSPDDLS
-210 SPNPDQATPLLQAQ
+210 SPNPDQAAPLLQAQ
-224 QRPPSRAERED
+224 QRPPSRAEREEARPGSAGAAVKTEAD
-235 AMGTGKMDAEIIE
+235 AGGSGAEDGGTDVQSDRDG
-248 NVALKEEMDIQR
+248 
-260 STGTAREQERTT
+260 SEQER
-272 EEDSEQDRTTEK
+272 SAEK
-284 DSEQDRKEEC
+284 DSELYKIEEREC
-294 EYKETADRETA
+294 EDKESTDRETV

-314 SEDESEE
+314 SGDESEE
-321 ESEGQKE
+321 DSEGQKE
-328 TPDANN
+328 PADANN
-334 NSLETSQDCQ
+334 NSLQTPQ
-344 DDSIDIPECPAQIGL
+344 DDQDDFIDIPEPPAQA
-359 IDIGTGVET
+359 EP

-377 IEVVLVDTSG
+377 IEVVLVDNSG
-387 PGPVSAHLV
+387 PGPVSAHLD
-396 DSDTVKIIITMSCDA
+396 DSDTVKIIITMSCDP
-411 QTAAQLEENVKQS
+411 QTAAQLEESVKQS

-429 QAQKDAGECHIK
+429 QAQKDAGECHVK

-446 FDSPEKE
+446 FDSPEE
-453 KQEVEE
+453 DRQEAGDAEE
-459 GEEAVGSEDDLT
+459 TAGSEDDAT
-471 PKQQQTASQSEE
+471 PKRQMTASQSEE
-483 FHLCRETTTSES
+483 FHLCRETTSSDSATP
-495 TTLECPDPDQEHLG
+495 ECPDPDRAAQATG
-509 LQLTD
+509 
-514 DSTPSQQLTNDNSS
+514 DSTPSPQLTNDNSS
-528 SGIDVHSHHDDT
+528 SGIDVRSHPDDT
-540 DPLDPNVDSQ
+540 DPLEPSVDSH
-550 GFLRLPPALGRYGPG
+550 GFLRLPQILSRCGPG
-565 GRTHIRGL
+565 GRTHLRGL

-588 HNTNTMTSSKSDLEA
+588 HHATTMTSSKSDLEA

-608 PNETNFL
+608 PNESNFL

-627 GGGASTQEDEGPEH
+627 GAVANTQDEDEPES
-641 KEHMGAAEEG
+641 KEEVEPAEE
-651 ESWHEENLSMTSR
+651 ENHSVTSKP
-664 QDETITETNTDN
+664 DETITETNTEN

-683 PTSLLTNTLQAIPPT
+683 PTSLPTSTLQALPPT
-698 HIPIV
+698 QIPIV
-703 SPDSPQTDREKDPDY
+703 SPDSVCSPQTDREKDPDY

-734 VICRPEATNKEDAY
+734 VICRPEATNKEEAY

-785 TSSNSECQDGM
+785 TSSNSECQDGLA
-796 VGSHTDCPFQRRIIP
+796 GGHADCPFQRRIIP

-819 THPEIFQEEDSLDES
+819 THPEIFQEEDSLDDS

-846 IYYKLKLLPG
+846 IYYKLKLFPG

-871 LDRNQDVLENLVA
+871 LDRNQGVLENLVA

-897 LLNHGCFKDFWVFQF
+897 LLNHGCFKDFWIFQF

-965 RKDLPVSTLYG
+965 TKDLPVSTLYG
-976 VTIVCHDALGF
+976 VTIVCYDVLSF

-1007 FPQVNTFTIYLL
+1007 FPQINTFTIYLL

-1032 TSLISAV
+1032 TSLISAI

-1045 LIALSLL
+1045 LMALSLL

-1066 QHTPALFSGFCGL
+1066 QHTPALFSSFCGL

-1089 QSSDPTMILSLVKSK
+1089 QSSDPSVLLSLIKSK
-1104 IMPTLVE
+1104 IMPALVE
-1111 SEEEEEEEEEDIESK
+1111 SEEEEEEDADIK
-1126 DPLPEKLQNSMKEI
+1126 DPLPEKLQTSMKEI

-1185 THYLIPQLRKHH
+1185 THYLIPQMRKHH

-1235 FEKYVVFPAIVL
+1235 FEKYVVYPAIVL

-1266 CDVLLTTVAG
+1266 CDVFLTTIAG

-1422 ETGCDDSNLNSIFYE
+1422 ETGCDDNNLNSIFYE

-1520 CEPGHLPHLLSCNA
+1520 CEPGHLPHMLSCNA

-1542 WEVTATKYLLEGY
+1542 WEVMATKYLLEGY

-1598 DATVQESLLSYTKWH
+1598 DGSIQEALQSYTKWH

-1650 QHCAGKMETP
+1650 QYCAGKMETP
-1660 VDSDEDSPL
+1660 VESDEDSPL

-1749 ENEEASILYEA
+1749 ETEEASILYEA

-1885 RTLRSIGGGALSF
+1885 RTLRSIGGGALSL
-1898 DAIRSW
+1898 DVIRSW

-1934 GSSSLSNNRP
+1934 GSSSLSHNRP

-1957 RARTTHSRR
+1957 RARATHSHR
-1966 HHNTARREYRSR
+1966 HHNAARREYRSR

-1986 PPVSSQSGPILESG
+1986 PPVSSQSGPILDSG
-2000 SNHGLVQRLSNS
+2000 STHGLVQRLSNS

-2091 SSVNIAMGPSHRSS
+2091 SSVNIAIGPSHRSS

-2118 IDATYSNAAI
+2118 IDATNSNVAI
-2128 PVKDSVQ
+2128 TVKEGTHSSEQV
-2135 LGDRSCSQGLDE
+2135 CSQGLDK
-2147 TQEDSASVSKAPEVT
+2147 TQEESASAATPPEPT

>member
-1 MVSQVVQTLRQG
+1 MGSQVVQTLRQG
-13 VWASVTGGWYHD
+13 VWASLTGGWYHD

-97 SDLSKAPEKKSNASD
+97 SDLSKAQEKKSNASD

-117 SIRKSSTVP
+117 SIRYKNT
-126 DSVAMTMLAR
+126 
-136 KRTSP
+136 
-141 VIQVT
+141 
-146 VKQTETDPGLIGVDC
+146 LIIL
-161 WKSEEGKSVE
+161 KTQSVE
-171 GDNLYL
+171 
-177 GLTEIQMGQSESA
+177 A
-190 ADERPVEGSM
+190 
-200 HPSPSPDDLS
+200 
-210 SPNPDQATPLLQAQ
+210 
-224 QRPPSRAERED
+224 
-235 AMGTGKMDAEIIE
+235 
-248 NVALKEEMDIQR
+248 
-260 STGTAREQERTT
+260 
-272 EEDSEQDRTTEK
+272 
-284 DSEQDRKEEC
+284 
-294 EYKETADRETA
+294 
-305 DEGLPPSKG
+305 
-314 SEDESEE
+314 
-321 ESEGQKE
+321 
-328 TPDANN
+328 
-334 NSLETSQDCQ
+334 
-344 DDSIDIPECPAQIGL
+344 
-359 IDIGTGVET
+359 

-377 IEVVLVDTSG
+377 IEVVLVDNSG
-387 PGPVSAHLV
+387 AGPVSAHLD
-396 DSDTVKIIITMSCDA
+396 DSDTVKIIITMSCDP
-411 QTAAQLEENVKQS
+411 QMAAQLEESVKQS
-424 LLENA
+424 LLENFCCQTA
-429 QAQKDAGECHIK
+429 HI
-441 IPVIT
+441 T
-446 FDSPEKE
+446 
-453 KQEVEE
+453 QY
-459 GEEAVGSEDDLT
+459 VGSLT
-471 PKQQQTASQSEE
+471 L
-483 FHLCRETTTSES
+483 FLFLC
-495 TTLECPDPDQEHLG
+495 LC
-509 LQLTD
+509 
-514 DSTPSQQLTNDNSS
+514 
-528 SGIDVHSHHDDT
+528 
-540 DPLDPNVDSQ
+540 
-550 GFLRLPPALGRYGPG
+550 A
-565 GRTHIRGL
+565 
-573 SMDSGKD
+573 
-580 AVLLSDRS
+580 RS
-588 HNTNTMTSSKSDLEA
+588 HRPSDQQKHLSSCQTTMTSSKSDLEA

-608 PNETNFL
+608 PNESNFL

-627 GGGASTQEDEGPEH
+627 GGGGGASRQEEEEPER
-641 KEHMGAAEEG
+641 KEEVEAAEEG
-651 ESWHEENLSMTSR
+651 EFTSF
-664 QDETITETNTDN
+664 IHML
-676 KPERPKP
+676 KVM
-683 PTSLLTNTLQAIPPT
+683 
-698 HIPIV
+698 HIHQKSGHTFSFSIV
-703 SPDSPQTDREKDPDY
+703 FPVCSPQTDREKDPDY

-734 VICRPEATNKEDAY
+734 VICRPEATNKEEAY
-748 TFHTVHRDRP
+748 TFHTVHS
-758 RKLYAER
+758 KQLVLWSISAVFSFYEFLQAVFV
-765 ALNLP
+765 
-770 LGAELITGNMCDLLS
+770 
-785 TSSNSECQDGM
+785 SSVVAVDINCSCA
-796 VGSHTDCPFQRRIIP
+796 CFC
-811 AHRLRPRR
+811 
-819 THPEIFQEEDSLDES
+819 QEEDSLDDS

-846 IYYKLKLLPG
+846 IYYKLKLFPG

-871 LDRNQDVLENLVA
+871 LDRYWTKTDVLENLVA

-892 FLGFL
+892 FLGFV

-945 RAAYFCIFCAL
+945 RAAYFCILCAL

-965 RKDLPVSTLYG
+965 IKDLPVSSLYG
-976 VTIVCHDALGF
+976 VTIVCYDVLRF

-1007 FPQVNTFTIYLL
+1007 FPQINTFTIYLL

-1032 TSLISAV
+1032 TSLISAI

-1089 QSSDPTMILSLVKSK
+1089 QSSDPSVLLSLIKSK
-1104 IMPTLVE
+1104 VMPALVE
-1111 SEEEEEEEEEDIESK
+1111 SEEEEEEDTDIK

-1140 LLSDVVVCSVAYI
+1140 LLSDVVVCSIAYI

-1235 FEKYVVFPAIVL
+1235 FEKYVVYPAIIL

-1276 LKLLRSSFCDPS
+1276 LKLLRSSFCNPS

-1382 FLGSAIFISSYPR
+1382 FLGSFIVSSRIVPYHTVLYLIFLIFIFSYLTLSYL
-1395 PIKFWERNYNT
+1395 I
-1406 KRIDNSN
+1406 
-1413 SRLVSQVDK
+1413 
-1422 ETGCDDSNLNSIFYE
+1422 GCDDNNLNSIFYE

-1520 CEPGHLPHLLSCNA
+1520 CEPGHLPHMLSCNA

-1542 WEVTATKYLLEGY
+1542 WEVMATKYLLEGY

-1598 DATVQESLLSYTKWH
+1598 DAAIQEALQSYTKWH

-1650 QHCAGKMETP
+1650 QYCAGKMETP

-1723 DLLQKVVAPAVRMSL
+1723 DLLQKIVAPAVRMSL

-1749 ENEEASILYEA
+1749 ETEEASILYEA

-1885 RTLRSIGGGALSF
+1885 RTLRSIGGGALSL

-1904 LCSKWLR
+1904 LCSKW

-1934 GSSSLSNNRP
+1934 GSSSLSHHRP

-1957 RARTTHSRR
+1957 RCCRFCVIS
-1966 HHNTARREYRSR
+1966 ARREYRSR

-1986 PPVSSQSGPILESG
+1986 PPVSSQSGPILDSG
-2000 SNHGLVQRLSNS
+2000 STHGLVQRLSNS

-2025 QVPRLSGAGG
+2025 QVHANFVPRLSG
-2035 ISSQLQAAQHQQ
+2035 
-2047 RSSQV
+2047 V

-2105 SRATQWTSEPYES
+2105 TTTHLCQDKFSTKQCCQMMTLKKKKNQINHMVVW
-2118 IDATYSNAAI
+2118 IN
-2128 PVKDSVQ
+2128 
-2135 LGDRSCSQGLDE
+2135 LD
-2147 TQEDSASVSKAPEVT
+2147 
-2162 DQKTV
+2162 

>member
-1 MVSQVVQTLRQG
+1 MGTQVVQTLRQG
-13 VWASVTGGWYHD
+13 VWASLTGGWYHE

-57 TMALSIYCTSITV
+57 TIALSIYCTSITV

-97 SDLSKAPEKKSNASD
+97 SDLSKVQEKKSNASD

-117 SIRKSSTVP
+117 SISGTLPS
-126 DSVAMTMLAR
+126 DSC
-136 KRTSP
+136 
-141 VIQVT
+141 VICQV
-146 VKQTETDPGLIGVDC
+146 KPP
-161 WKSEEGKSVE
+161 EE
-171 GDNLYL
+171 L
-177 GLTEIQMGQSESA
+177 
-190 ADERPVEGSM
+190 
-200 HPSPSPDDLS
+200 
-210 SPNPDQATPLLQAQ
+210 
-224 QRPPSRAERED
+224 
-235 AMGTGKMDAEIIE
+235 
-248 NVALKEEMDIQR
+248 
-260 STGTAREQERTT
+260 
-272 EEDSEQDRTTEK
+272 
-284 DSEQDRKEEC
+284 
-294 EYKETADRETA
+294 
-305 DEGLPPSKG
+305 
-314 SEDESEE
+314 
-321 ESEGQKE
+321 
-328 TPDANN
+328 
-334 NSLETSQDCQ
+334 
-344 DDSIDIPECPAQIGL
+344 
-359 IDIGTGVET
+359 
-368 VEETYCSDE
+368 YCSDE
-377 IEVVLVDTSG
+377 IEVVLVDNSG
-387 PGPVSAHLV
+387 PRPVSAHR
-396 DSDTVKIIITMSCDA
+396 DDDDTVKIIITMSCDP
-411 QTAAQLEENVKQS
+411 QTAAQLEESVKQS
-424 LLENA
+424 ILENA
-429 QAQKDAGECHIK
+429 Q
-441 IPVIT
+441 
-446 FDSPEKE
+446 
-453 KQEVEE
+453 
-459 GEEAVGSEDDLT
+459 
-471 PKQQQTASQSEE
+471 
-483 FHLCRETTTSES
+483 
-495 TTLECPDPDQEHLG
+495 
-509 LQLTD
+509 
-514 DSTPSQQLTNDNSS
+514 
-528 SGIDVHSHHDDT
+528 
-540 DPLDPNVDSQ
+540 
-550 GFLRLPPALGRYGPG
+550 
-565 GRTHIRGL
+565 
-573 SMDSGKD
+573 
-580 AVLLSDRS
+580 
-588 HNTNTMTSSKSDLEA
+588 TMTSSKSDLEA

-608 PNETNFL
+608 PNESNFL

-627 GGGASTQEDEGPEH
+627 AGGASTQEDEGLER
-641 KEHMGAAEEG
+641 KQEVGAAEEG
-651 ESWHEENLSMTSR
+651 DSQHEAEFMNKQTFTS
-664 QDETITETNTDN
+664 TNCYI
-676 KPERPKP
+676 
-683 PTSLLTNTLQAIPPT
+683 LIALCAF
-698 HIPIV
+698 
-703 SPDSPQTDREKDPDY
+703 SPQTDREKDPDY

-734 VICRPEATNKEDAY
+734 VICRPEATNKEEAY
-748 TFHTVHRDRP
+748 TFHTVH
-758 RKLYAER
+758 
-765 ALNLP
+765 N
-770 LGAELITGNMCDLLS
+770 
-785 TSSNSECQDGM
+785 
-796 VGSHTDCPFQRRIIP
+796 
-811 AHRLRPRR
+811 
-819 THPEIFQEEDSLDES
+819 SLDES

-846 IYYKLKLLPG
+846 IYYKLELFPG

-871 LDRNQDVLENLVA
+871 LDRNQDVLENLFS

-892 FLGFL
+892 FLGFV

-932 SPTHGHNQLVAYS
+932 SPTHGHNPLVAYS
-945 RAAYFCIFCAL
+945 RATYFCIFCAL

-965 RKDLPVSTLYG
+965 LKDLPVSTLYG
-976 VTIVCHDALGF
+976 VTIVCHDALRF

-1007 FPQVNTFTIYLL
+1007 FPQINTFTIYLL

-1032 TSLISAV
+1032 TSLISAI

-1045 LIALSLL
+1045 LIAVCLL

-1089 QSSDPTMILSLVKSK
+1089 QSSDPSVLLSLINLTNKCIFIQPGLLNIAAAPPSCA
-1104 IMPTLVE
+1104 P
-1111 SEEEEEEEEEDIESK
+1111 
-1126 DPLPEKLQNSMKEI
+1126 QKEI
-1140 LLSDVVVCSVAYI
+1140 LLSDVVICSVAYI

-1166 LKPFVTIV
+1166 LRPFVTIV

-1203 HPVLKT
+1203 HPILKT

-1235 FEKYVVFPAIVL
+1235 FEKYVVYPAIVL

-1312 LLDFFIMSIVF
+1312 LLDFFIMSIIF

-1422 ETGCDDSNLNSIFYE
+1422 ETGCDDNNLNSIFYE

-1451 MLGRWGNYSAGDCFI
+1451 MLGRWGNYSSGDCFI

-1480 IGNGL
+1480 IGNGV

-1520 CEPGHLPHLLSCNA
+1520 CEPGHLPHMLSCNA

-1542 WEVTATKYLLEGY
+1542 WEVMATKYLLEGY

-1598 DATVQESLLSYTKWH
+1598 DAAIQEALQSYTKWH

-1650 QHCAGKMETP
+1650 QYCAGKMETP
-1660 VDSDEDSPL
+1660 VESDEDSPL

-1749 ENEEASILYEA
+1749 ETEEASILYEA

-1815 KVIKINKECVRG
+1815 KVIKVNDFCRRFLNPGKGNKTH
-1827 LWAGQQQELVFLRN
+1827 L
-1841 RNPERGSIQNS
+1841 
-1852 KQALRNMVN
+1852 
-1861 SSCDQPLGYP
+1861 
-1871 MYVSPLTTSYAGTH
+1871 YVSPLTTSYAGTH
-1885 RTLRSIGGGALSF
+1885 HTLRSIGGGALSL

-1904 LCSKWLR
+1904 LCTKWLR

-1934 GSSSLSNNRP
+1934 GSSSLSHNRP

-1957 RARTTHSRR
+1957 RRAS
-1966 HHNTARREYRSR
+1966 TARREYRSR

-1986 PPVSSQSGPILESG
+1986 PPVSSQSGPILDSG
-2000 SNHGLVQRLSNS
+2000 STHGLVQRLSNS

-2025 QVPRLSGAGG
+2025 QVHTHTHTHTDTHKLSRWN
-2035 ISSQLQAAQHQQ
+2035 QF
-2047 RSSQV
+2047 V

-2091 SSVNIAMGPSHRSS
+2091 SSVNIAIGPSHRSS

-2118 IDATYSNAAI
+2118 IDATYPNAA
-2128 PVKDSVQ
+2128 VTAKDGTQSC
-2135 LGDRSCSQGLDE
+2135 DRGQVTSQGLE
-2147 TQEDSASVSKAPEVT
+2147 KTQEESTSVSTAPEAT

>member
-1 MVSQVVQTLRQG
+1 MGSQVVQTLRQG
-13 VWASVTGGWYHD
+13 VWASLTGGWYHD

-57 TMALSIYCTSITV
+57 TIALSIYCTSITV

-126 DSVAMTMLAR
+126 DSVAMTMLAL
-136 KRTSP
+136 KRPSP

-161 WKSEEGKSVE
+161 SKSDEAKTLEVPGQCDSAVEEKSVE
-171 GDNLYL
+171 G
-177 GLTEIQMGQSESA
+177 GL
-190 ADERPVEGSM
+190 
-200 HPSPSPDDLS
+200 HPAR
-210 SPNPDQATPLLQAQ
+210 NLLQMTSPALIPT
-224 QRPPSRAERED
+224 RLLLCCRPSR
-235 AMGTGKMDAEIIE
+235 
-248 NVALKEEMDIQR
+248 
-260 STGTAREQERTT
+260 
-272 EEDSEQDRTTEK
+272 
-284 DSEQDRKEEC
+284 
-294 EYKETADRETA
+294 
-305 DEGLPPSKG
+305 G

-328 TPDANN
+328 TPDAKGNP
-334 NSLETSQDCQ
+334 LDTPPDCQ
-344 DDSIDIPECPAQIGL
+344 EDFIEIPESPAQA
-359 IDIGTGVET
+359 
-368 VEETYCSDE
+368 EELEEAYCSDE
-377 IEVVLVDTSG
+377 IEVVLVDNSG
-387 PGPVSAHLV
+387 PPSAHLD
-396 DSDTVKIIITMSCDA
+396 DSDTVKIIITMSCDP
-411 QTAAQLEENVKQS
+411 QTAAQLEESVKQS

-446 FDSPEKE
+446 FDSPEEE
-453 KQEVEE
+453 KQEVED
-459 GEEAVGSEDDLT
+459 GEETAGSEDNPT
-471 PKQQQTASQSEE
+471 PKQKMSTSKSEE
-483 FHLCRETTTSES
+483 FHLCRETVSAES
-495 TTLECPDPDQEHLG
+495 TTLECPDQEQEHLF
-509 LQLTD
+509 LQKTT
-514 DSTPSQQLTNDNSS
+514 DSTLSPQLTNDNSS
-528 SGIDVHSHHDDT
+528 SGIDVHSHPDDT

-588 HNTNTMTSSKSDLEA
+588 HNTTTMTTSKSDLEA

-608 PNETNFL
+608 PNESNFL

-627 GGGASTQEDEGPEH
+627 GGGTSTQEEVVPEH
-641 KEHMGAAEEG
+641 KNGVGAAEE
-651 ESWHEENLSMTSR
+651 ENQSVTSR
-664 QDETITETNTDN
+664 LDETITETNTDN
-676 KPERPKP
+676 KAERPKP
-683 PTSLLTNTLQAIPPT
+683 PTSLLTDTLQTIPPT

-734 VICRPEATNKEDAY
+734 VICRPEATNKEEAY

-785 TSSNSECQDGM
+785 TSSNSECQEGVAGGHADY
-796 VGSHTDCPFQRRIIP
+796 PFQRRIIP

-841 KPTRK
+841 KPSRK
-846 IYYKLKLLPG
+846 IYYKLKLFPG
-856 KWINILY
+856 RWINILY

-892 FLGFL
+892 FLGFV

-965 RKDLPVSTLYG
+965 RNDLPVSTMYG
-976 VTIVCHDALGF
+976 VTIVCRDALRF
-987 LRDLLVGFTYCFP
+987 LRDLLMGFTYCFP
-1000 ITFLVGL
+1000 VTFLVGL
-1007 FPQVNTFTIYLL
+1007 FPQINTFTIYLL

-1032 TSLISAV
+1032 TSLVSAV

-1089 QSSDPTMILSLVKSK
+1089 QSSDPSTLLSLIKSK
-1104 IMPTLVE
+1104 VMPALVE
-1111 SEEEEEEEEEDIESK
+1111 SEGEEEEEDTDIK

-1209 KEYHQFEPR
+1209 KEYYQFEPR

-1235 FEKYVVFPAIVL
+1235 FEKYVVYPAIVL

-1298 VFFHFDCPHASESF
+1298 VFFHFDCPRASESF

-1323 HKMRELLLKLH
+1323 HKMRELLLKLN

-1369 TLLTTV
+1369 TLLTTI
-1375 FYTPLAP
+1375 FYAPLAP

-1422 ETGCDDSNLNSIFYE
+1422 ETGCDDNNLNSIFYE

-1520 CEPGHLPHLLSCNA
+1520 CEPGHLPHMLSCNA

-1542 WEVTATKYLLEGY
+1542 WEVMATKYLLEGY

-1598 DATVQESLLSYTKWH
+1598 DATMQDALQSYTKWH

-1650 QHCAGKMETP
+1650 QYCAGKMETP
-1660 VDSDEDSPL
+1660 VESDEDSPL
-1669 VTLSYALSVLGRRSL
+1669 VTLCYALSVLGRRSL

-1749 ENEEASILYEA
+1749 ETEEASILYEA

-1773 SDPAWRKAVLSS
+1773 SDPAWRKACSPAATRCS
-1785 RDTLLTLRHM
+1785 PS
-1795 IDDGTD
+1795 GT
-1801 EYKIIM
+1801 
-1807 LYKRHLSF
+1807 
-1815 KVIKINKECVRG
+1815 
-1827 LWAGQQQELVFLRN
+1827 
-1841 RNPERGSIQNS
+1841 
-1852 KQALRNMVN
+1852 
-1861 SSCDQPLGYP
+1861 
-1871 MYVSPLTTSYAGTH
+1871 
-1885 RTLRSIGGGALSF
+1885 
-1898 DAIRSW
+1898 
-1904 LCSKWLR
+1904 
-1911 VRKDNLTSCNS
+1911 
-1922 GVNMEDVDCGAG
+1922 
-1934 GSSSLSNNRP
+1934 
-1944 SSVTSNSLSLYQH
+1944 
-1957 RARTTHSRR
+1957 
-1966 HHNTARREYRSR
+1966 
-1978 SVQPQSQR
+1978 
-1986 PPVSSQSGPILESG
+1986 
-2000 SNHGLVQRLSNS
+2000 
-2012 QLSFNTSIASIFS
+2012 
-2025 QVPRLSGAGG
+2025 
-2035 ISSQLQAAQHQQ
+2035 
-2047 RSSQV
+2047 
-2052 SSSSSTLSLL
+2052 
-2062 FGKRSFSSGLVISGL
+2062 
-2077 SAAEGGNTTDTQSS
+2077 
-2091 SSVNIAMGPSHRSS
+2091 
-2105 SRATQWTSEPYES
+2105 
-2118 IDATYSNAAI
+2118 
-2128 PVKDSVQ
+2128 
-2135 LGDRSCSQGLDE
+2135 
-2147 TQEDSASVSKAPEVT
+2147 
-2162 DQKTV
+2162 

>member
-1 MVSQVVQTLRQG
+1 MMMF
-13 VWASVTGGWYHD
+13 YHV
-25 PDQNKFNNSCH
+25 N
-36 LYLWIF
+36 
-42 LLMLPLSLHLALPPT
+42 ALPPT
-57 TMALSIYCTSITV
+57 TMALSIYCTSVTV
-70 FFILI
+70 FFALV
-75 KLANYRLHL
+75 KLANYRMHVL
-84 MFDEGEAVVRSSL
+84 FDEGEAMVRSSL
-97 SDLSKAPEKKSNASD
+97 SDLSKAAEKKSNASD

-117 SIRKSSTVP
+117 NIRKSSTVP
-126 DSVAMTMLAR
+126 DSVAMTMLAC
-136 KRTSP
+136 KRPSS

-146 VKQTETDPGLIGVDC
+146 VKQTETDPGLIGVEC
-161 WKSEEGKSVE
+161 SKSDEAKAGEEEK
-171 GDNLYL
+171 
-177 GLTEIQMGQSESA
+177 
-190 ADERPVEGSM
+190 PVERGL
-200 HPSPSPDDLS
+200 HPNPEPSSQDDLPS
-210 SPNPDQATPLLQAQ
+210 SNLDKGIPLLRAQ
-224 QRPPSRAERED
+224 QRPPSQQFADGTAKTDVER
-235 AMGTGKMDAEIIE
+235 MDNEE
-248 NVALKEEMDIQR
+248 QPDEEKKEETDTSQ
-260 STGTAREQERTT
+260 
-272 EEDSEQDRTTEK
+272 K
-284 DSEQDRKEEC
+284 DKDEKEEVFGG
-294 EYKETADRETA
+294 KA
-305 DEGLPPSKG
+305 DEGLRPTTG
-314 SEDESEE
+314 CEDDCEKK
-321 ESEGQKE
+321 SEGHKE
-328 TPDANN
+328 PSDANN
-334 NSLETSQDCQ
+334 NSVETPLDCSP
-344 DDSIDIPECPAQIGL
+344 DFTDIPEPTAQ
-359 IDIGTGVET
+359 DEPR
-368 VEETYCSDE
+368 EETYCSDE
-377 IEVVLVDTSG
+377 IEVVLVDNSG
-387 PGPVSAHLV
+387 PAPSPPHVE
-396 DSDTVKIIITMSCDA
+396 DSDTVKIVITMSCDP
-411 QTAAQLEENVKQS
+411 QTAAQLEESVKQS
-424 LLENA
+424 LLENT

-446 FDSPEKE
+446 FDSHEDE

-459 GEEAVGSEDDLT
+459 DAAATEQQASVTEDDPTLR
-471 PKQQQTASQSEE
+471 QTVNQSEE
-483 FHLCRETTTSES
+483 FYLCRDAINSDS
-495 TTLECPDPDQEHLG
+495 ATLECPGPDQEHVG
-509 LQLTD
+509 LKLPDEDTAG
-514 DSTPSQQLTNDNSS
+514 PQQANDNSS
-528 SGIDVHSHHDDT
+528 SGIEVHSHLDDAT
-540 DPLDPNVDSQ
+540 LDTLVSCVDPQ
-550 GFLRLPPALGRYGPG
+550 GFLRLPPALGRCGPG
-565 GRTHIRGL
+565 GRMHLRGL

-580 AVLLSDRS
+580 AMLLSDRS
-588 HNTNTMTSSKSDLEA
+588 QNTSTMTTSKSDLEA

-608 PNETNFL
+608 PNESNFL
-615 EFVSLLG
+615 EFVSMLE
-622 SLSTR
+622 SLSSR
-627 GGGASTQEDEGPEH
+627 GSGASAKEEEGPEL
-641 KEHMGAAEEG
+641 KDGAGASVETEK
-651 ESWHEENLSMTSR
+651 HQMENQSAASR
-664 QDETITETNTDN
+664 ADEPKDTNTGT
-676 KPERPKP
+676 KAERPKP
-683 PTSLLTNTLQAIPPT
+683 PTSLAPDMLRSVPPT

-734 VICRPEATNKEDAY
+734 VICRPEATNKEEAY
-748 TFHTVHRDRP
+748 TFHTVHRERP

-785 TSSNSECQDGM
+785 TSSNSECQDSMAG
-796 VGSHTDCPFQRRIIP
+796 GHADCPFQRRIIP
-811 AHRLRPRR
+811 SHRLRPRR
-819 THPEIFQEEDSLDES
+819 THPEIFQEEDSLDDS
-834 SETSTQE
+834 SETSIQE

-846 IYYKLKLLPG
+846 IYYKLKLFPG
-856 KWINILY
+856 KWVDILY

-871 LDRNQDVLENLVA
+871 LDRNHDVVENVVA
-884 VFMAFLVS
+884 IFMAFLVS
-892 FLGFL
+892 FLGFV
-897 LLNHGCFKDFWVFQF
+897 LLNGGCFKDFWVFQF

-956 IWLLEQLLR
+956 IWMLEHLLQ

-976 VTIVCHDALGF
+976 VTIGCHDALRF
-987 LRDLLVGFTYCFP
+987 LQNLLVGFTHCFP

-1007 FPQVNTFTIYLL
+1007 FPQVNTFSIYLL
-1019 EQIDMHFFGGTAA
+1019 EQIDIHFFGGTAA

-1089 QSSDPTMILSLVKSK
+1089 QSSDPSVMLSLIKSK
-1104 IMPTLVE
+1104 VMPTLAE
-1111 SEEEEEEEEEDIESK
+1111 SEDEEGEEADIE
-1126 DPLPEKLQNSMKEI
+1126 DPLPKKLQNSMKEI
-1140 LLSDVVVCSVAYI
+1140 LLSDAIVCSLAYI

-1235 FEKYVVFPAIVL
+1235 FEKYVVYPAIIL
-1247 SALTNDGFALSHRK
+1247 SALTNHGFTLSHRK
-1261 KLGIH
+1261 RLGIH

-1276 LKLLRSSFCDPS
+1276 MKLLRSSFCDPS

-1298 VFFHFDCPHASESF
+1298 FFFHFDCPRASESF
-1312 LLDFFIMSIVF
+1312 LLDFFVMSILF

-1369 TLLTTV
+1369 TLITTV

-1422 ETGCDDSNLNSIFYE
+1422 ETGCDDNNLNSIFYE

-1520 CEPGHLPHLLSCNA
+1520 CEPGHLPHMLSCNA

-1598 DATVQESLLSYTKWH
+1598 DATIYEALQSYTKWH

-1650 QHCAGKMETP
+1650 QYCAGKMEAP
-1660 VDSDEDSPL
+1660 VESDEDSPL

-1749 ENEEASILYEA
+1749 ETEEASILYEA

-1795 IDDGTD
+1795 VDDGTD

-1885 RTLRSIGGGALSF
+1885 RTLRTIGGGASSL

-1911 VRKDNLTSCNS
+1911 VRKDNLNSCNS
-1922 GVNMEDVDCGAG
+1922 GVNMEDGDCGAG
-1934 GSSSLSNNRP
+1934 GSSSLSHNRP
-1944 SSVTSNSLSLYQH
+1944 SSVTSNSLSVYQQ
-1957 RARTTHSRR
+1957 RARTTRSHR
-1966 HHNTARREYRSR
+1966 HHGSARREYRSR
-1978 SVQPQSQR
+1978 SVQPQTQR
-1986 PPVSSQSGPILESG
+1986 PPVSSQSGPILDSA

-2035 ISSQLQAAQHQQ
+2035 VSSQLQAAQHQQ

-2091 SSVNIAMGPSHRSS
+2091 SSVNIAMGPSHRSG

-2118 IDATYSNAAI
+2118 IDETVPNNATAVDEHSC
-2128 PVKDSVQ
+2128 DQ
-2135 LGDRSCSQGLDE
+2135 SCSQGLDK
-2147 TQEDSASVSKAPEVT
+2147 TPPADAASTTAEAR
-2162 DQKTV
+2162 DEKTV

>member
-1 MVSQVVQTLRQG
+1 MGSHVVQTLRQG
-13 VWASVTGGWYHD
+13 VWASLTGGWYHD

-70 FFILI
+70 FFVLI
-75 KLANYRLHL
+75 KLANHRLHL

-97 SDLSKAPEKKSNASD
+97 SDLSKAQEKKSNASD
-112 SCLPA
+112 SCQPA
-117 SIRKSSTVP
+117 SIRKSSTLP
-126 DSVAMTMLAR
+126 DSVAMTTLAR
-136 KRTSP
+136 KRPSP

-146 VKQTETDPGLIGVDC
+146 LKQTETDPGLIGVDC
-161 WKSEEGKSVE
+161 SKSDERKSAEGRGE
-171 GDNLYL
+171 AA
-177 GLTEIQMGQSESA
+177 A
-190 ADERPVEGSM
+190 ADQAVGEDPRLDAEL
-200 HPSPSPDDLS
+200 SPDDFS
-210 SPNPDQATPLLQAQ
+210 SPNPDQDAPLLQAQ
-224 QRPPSRAERED
+224 QRSPSRSAREEAEVTENRAAAEEGGDVQKSSTGSRSGEETTPERNLKQDRREQRED
-235 AMGTGKMDAEIIE
+235 DEA
-248 NVALKEEMDIQR
+248 
-260 STGTAREQERTT
+260 
-272 EEDSEQDRTTEK
+272 
-284 DSEQDRKEEC
+284 
-294 EYKETADRETA
+294 A

-321 ESEGQKE
+321 GSEDLKE
-328 TPDANN
+328 NSDANN
-334 NSLETSQDCQ
+334 NSLGTPK
-344 DDSIDIPECPAQIGL
+344 DDQGESIDIAESPPQAEL
-359 IDIGTGVET
+359 
-368 VEETYCSDE
+368 EEEEAYCSDE
-377 IEVVLVDTSG
+377 IEVVLVDNSS
-387 PGPVSAHLV
+387 PGPESAHLD
-396 DSDTVKIIITMSCDA
+396 DSDTVKIIITMSCDP
-411 QTAAQLEENVKQS
+411 QTAAQLEESVKQS

-446 FDSPEKE
+446 FDSPEEE
-453 KQEVEE
+453 KK
-459 GEEAVGSEDDLT
+459 GEEATGSEDEPT
-471 PKQQQTASQSEE
+471 PRQPQQITSQSEE
-483 FHLCRETTTSES
+483 FHLCRETMSSES
-495 TTLECPDPDQEHLG
+495 NTLECPDLEQEQGG
-509 LQLTD
+509 LMNED
-514 DSTPSQQLTNDNSS
+514 GTPSPQLTNDNSS
-528 SGIDVHSHHDDT
+528 SGVDVRSHPDDT
-540 DPLDPNVDSQ
+540 DPLEPIADSQ
-550 GFLRLPPALGRYGPG
+550 GFLRLPAMVGRYGPG

-588 HNTNTMTSSKSDLEA
+588 QNTTTMTSSKSDLEA

-608 PNETNFL
+608 PNESNFL

-622 SLSTR
+622 SLSMR
-627 GGGASTQEDEGPEH
+627 GGSAQEEEEKKSKQKVDREEEDNRSAALGPDP
-641 KEHMGAAEEG
+641 AATD
-651 ESWHEENLSMTSR
+651 TSA
-664 QDETITETNTDN
+664 DNTS
-676 KPERPKP
+676 ERPKP
-683 PTSLLTNTLQAIPPT
+683 PTSLPTNPPQAIKPT
-698 HIPIV
+698 PIPIV

-734 VICRPEATNKEDAY
+734 VICRPEATSKEEAY

-785 TSSNSECQDGM
+785 TSSNSECQDGAA
-796 VGSHTDCPFQRRIIP
+796 GAHTDCPFQRRIIP

-819 THPEIFQEEDSLDES
+819 THPEIFPEEDSLDES

-846 IYYKLKLLPG
+846 VYYKLQLFPG
-856 KWINILY
+856 KWVSVLY

-871 LDRNQDVLENLVA
+871 LDRNQDFLENVAA

-892 FLGFL
+892 FLGFV

-976 VTIVCHDALGF
+976 VTIICYDVLSF
-987 LRDLLVGFTYCFP
+987 VRNVLVGFTYCFP
-1000 ITFLVGL
+1000 FAFLLGL
-1007 FPQVNTFTIYLL
+1007 FPQINTFSIYLL

-1032 TSLISAV
+1032 TSLISAI

-1045 LIALSLL
+1045 LVALSLL

-1089 QSSDPTMILSLVKSK
+1089 QSSDPSVLLSLIKSK
-1104 IMPTLVE
+1104 LMPALVE
-1111 SEEEEEEEEEDIESK
+1111 SEEEEEEEDADIK
-1126 DPLPEKLQNSMKEI
+1126 DPLPEKLQSSMKEI
-1140 LLSDVVVCSVAYI
+1140 LLSDLVVCAVAYI

-1209 KEYHQFEPR
+1209 KEYYQFEPR

-1235 FEKYVVFPAIVL
+1235 FEKYLVYPAIVL
-1247 SALTNDGFALSHRK
+1247 SALTNDGFALSHSK

-1312 LLDFFIMSIVF
+1312 LLDFFVMSIVF

-1369 TLLTTV
+1369 TLLTTI

-1382 FLGSAIFISSYPR
+1382 FLGSAVFITSYPR
-1395 PIKFWERNYNT
+1395 PVKFWERNYNT

-1422 ETGCDDSNLNSIFYE
+1422 ETGCDDNNLNSIFYE

-1513 EDDACCC
+1513 EDDGCCC
-1520 CEPGHLPHLLSCNA
+1520 CEPGHLPHTLSCNA

-1587 VHSPKLSTWLK
+1587 VHSPKLGAWLK
-1598 DATVQESLLSYTKWH
+1598 DASIQEALQSYTKWH

-1669 VTLSYALSVLGRRSL
+1669 VTLCYALSVLGRRSL

-1713 TKDEWVFADL
+1713 TKDEWVFTDL

-1749 ENEEASILYEA
+1749 ETEEVSILYEA

-1765 SSLVICHE
+1765 SGLVICHE

-1871 MYVSPLTTSYAGTH
+1871 MYVSPLTTSFAGTH
-1885 RTLRSIGGGALSF
+1885 HTLRSIGGGALSL

-1922 GVNMEDVDCGAG
+1922 GMNMEDVDCGAG
-1934 GSSSLSNNRP
+1934 GSSSLSHNRP

-1957 RARTTHSRR
+1957 RARTTHSHR
-1966 HHNTARREYRSR
+1966 HHNTGRREYRSR

-1986 PPVSSQSGPILESG
+1986 PPVSSQSGPILDSG
-2000 SNHGLVQRLSNS
+2000 SAHGLVQRLSNS

-2091 SSVNIAMGPSHRSS
+2091 SSVNIAAGPSHRSS

-2118 IDATYSNAAI
+2118 IDASNSNAA
-2128 PVKDSVQ
+2128 VTVREGGQSSDQ
-2135 LGDRSCSQGLDE
+2135 GFSQGLDK
-2147 TQEDSASVSKAPEVT
+2147 TQEESASASTAPEPA

>member
-70 FFILI
+70 FFIVI

-84 MFDEGEAVVRSSL
+84 MFDEGEAVVRSSV
-97 SDLSKAPEKKSNASD
+97 SDLSKAAEKKSNASD

-117 SIRKSSTVP
+117 GIRKSSTVP
-126 DSVAMTMLAR
+126 DSVAMTMLAL

-161 WKSEEGKSVE
+161 WKSDEDEKNVE
-171 GDNLYL
+171 GA
-177 GLTEIQMGQSESA
+177 GESA
-190 ADERPVEGSM
+190 AGERPVKGGL

-224 QRPPSRAERED
+224 QRTPSRAEREERRPGS
-235 AMGTGKMDAEIIE
+235 ASETGKMDAEKIE
-248 NVALKEEMDIQR
+248 TVAVKEGVDIQ
-260 STGTAREQERTT
+260 SSLTDREQ
-272 EEDSEQDRTTEK
+272 SEQVRTREKGKDRIEDREEK
-284 DSEQDRKEEC
+284 DS
-294 EYKETADRETA
+294 ADRETA

-321 ESEGQKE
+321 ENEGQKE
-328 TPDANN
+328 PPDANN
-334 NSLETSQDCQ
+334 NSLGTPQDHQFDFIDTS
-344 DDSIDIPECPAQIGL
+344 DSPSQ
-359 IDIGTGVET
+359 VEP

-377 IEVVLVDTSG
+377 IEVVLVNSSG
-387 PGPVSAHLV
+387 PGPASVHLD
-396 DSDTVKIIITMSCDA
+396 DSDTVKIIITMSCDP
-411 QTAAQLEENVKQS
+411 QTAAQLEESVKQS

-429 QAQKDAGECHIK
+429 QAQKDAGEFHIK

-453 KQEVEE
+453 KQEGKER
-459 GEEAVGSEDDLT
+459 EEAADSEDDPT
-471 PKQQQTASQSEE
+471 VRQQQTVSQSEE

-495 TTLECPDPDQEHLG
+495 TTLDCPDPDQEHLG
-509 LQLTD
+509 VQITD
-514 DSTPSQQLTNDNSS
+514 DSTQSPQLTNDNSS

-540 DPLDPNVDSQ
+540 DPLDPNVDAH
-550 GFLRLPPALGRYGPG
+550 GLLRLPPALGRYGPG

-588 HNTNTMTSSKSDLEA
+588 HITSMTTSKSDLEA

-608 PNETNFL
+608 PNESNFL

-627 GGGASTQEDEGPEH
+627 GGGASTQEEERPER
-641 KEHMGAAEEG
+641 KEEVGAAD
-651 ESWHEENLSMTSR
+651 EENLSMTSR
-664 QDETITETNTDN
+664 QDETIIENNTDN

-683 PTSLLTNTLQAIPPT
+683 PTSLPTDTLKAIQPT
-698 HIPIV
+698 QIPIV

-785 TSSNSECQDGM
+785 TSSNSEGQDGL
-796 VGSHTDCPFQRRIIP
+796 VGGHADCPFQRRIIP

-846 IYYKLKLLPG
+846 IYYKLKLFPG
-856 KWINILY
+856 KVVNLLY

-871 LDRNQDVLENLVA
+871 LDRNQEVVENLVA
-884 VFMAFLVS
+884 VSMAFLVS
-892 FLGFL
+892 FLGFV

-920 YSLLKSVQPDAA
+920 YSLLKSVQPDAS

-956 IWLLEQLLR
+956 IWMLEQLLR

-1007 FPQVNTFTIYLL
+1007 FPQINTFTIYLL

-1039 YSILRS
+1039 YGILRS
-1045 LIALSLL
+1045 LTALSLL

-1060 KEPWDE
+1060 KPWDE

-1089 QSSDPTMILSLVKSK
+1089 QSSDPSVLLSLVKSK

-1111 SEEEEEEEEEDIESK
+1111 SEEEEEEDTDSK

-1235 FEKYVVFPAIVL
+1235 FEKYVVYPAIVL

-1298 VFFHFDCPHASESF
+1298 VFFHFDCPRASESF
-1312 LLDFFIMSIVF
+1312 LLDFFIMSIIF

-1520 CEPGHLPHLLSCNA
+1520 CEPGHLPHMLSCNA

-1542 WEVTATKYLLEGY
+1542 WEVMATKYLLEGY

-1587 VHSPKLSTWLK
+1587 IHSPKLSTWLK
-1598 DATVQESLLSYTKWH
+1598 DAAVQEALQSYTKWH

-1650 QHCAGKMETP
+1650 QHCAGKMETS

-1749 ENEEASILYEA
+1749 ETEEASVLYEA

-1785 RDTLLTLRHM
+1785 RDTLLTMRHM

-1885 RTLRSIGGGALSF
+1885 RTLRSIGGGALSL

-1934 GSSSLSNNRP
+1934 GSSSLSQNRP

-1957 RARTTHSRR
+1957 RARTTHSHR
-1966 HHNTARREYRSR
+1966 HHNAARREYRSR

-1986 PPVSSQSGPILESG
+1986 PPVTSQSGPILDSG
-2000 SNHGLVQRLSNS
+2000 STHGLVQRLSNS

-2118 IDATYSNAAI
+2118 IDATYSNAA
-2128 PVKDSVQ
+2128 VTLKDGVQ
-2135 LGDRSCSQGLDE
+2135 SGDRGCSQGLDE
-2147 TQEDSASVSKAPEVT
+2147 TQEDSASVSTAPEAT
-2162 DQKTV
+2162 EQKTV

>member
-1 MVSQVVQTLRQG
+1 MGSQVVQTLRQG
-13 VWASVTGGWYHD
+13 VWASLTGGWYHD

-57 TMALSIYCTSITV
+57 TMALSIYCTSITA

-75 KLANYRLHL
+75 KMANYRLHL
-84 MFDEGEAVVRSSL
+84 MFDQGEAVVRSSL

-136 KRTSP
+136 NRPSP

-146 VKQTETDPGLIGVDC
+146 VKQTETDPGLIGVEC
-161 WKSEEGKSVE
+161 PKSDEVKTVE
-171 GDNLYL
+171 
-177 GLTEIQMGQSESA
+177 GQSESA
-190 ADERPVEGSM
+190 AEERQAEGDL
-200 HPSPSPDDLS
+200 HPNRELSPEELS
-210 SPNPDQATPLLQAQ
+210 SPNPDQAAPLLQAQ
-224 QRPPSRAERED
+224 QRPPD
-235 AMGTGKMDAEIIE
+235 D
-248 NVALKEEMDIQR
+248 
-260 STGTAREQERTT
+260 
-272 EEDSEQDRTTEK
+272 K
-284 DSEQDRKEEC
+284 D
-294 EYKETADRETA
+294 TADRDTA

-314 SEDESEE
+314 SEGESGE

-328 TPDANN
+328 PSDANN
-334 NSLETSQDCQ
+334 NSLETPQDPQ
-344 DDSIDIPECPAQIGL
+344 DDLTDPLSASVFMFQAEP
-359 IDIGTGVET
+359 

-377 IEVVLVDTSG
+377 IAVVLVDNSG
-387 PGPVSAHLV
+387 PGPVTAHLD
-396 DSDTVKIIITMSCDA
+396 DSDTVKIIITMSCDP
-411 QTAAQLEENVKQS
+411 QMAAQLEESVMQS

-429 QAQKDAGECHIK
+429 QVRLGLAQKEAGECHIK

-446 FDSPEKE
+446 FDSPEE
-453 KQEVEE
+453 ERQEGEE
-459 GEEAVGSEDDLT
+459 GEEGAGSEDDPT
-471 PKQQQTASQSEE
+471 PKQLETTNQSEE
-483 FHLCRETTTSES
+483 FHLCRETTSSES
-495 TTLECPDPDQEHLG
+495 TTLECQDPDQEHLG
-509 LQLTD
+509 PQITD
-514 DSTPSQQLTNDNSS
+514 DNTPSPQLTNDNSS
-528 SGIDVHSHHDDT
+528 SGIDVHSHPDDT
-540 DPLDPNVDSQ
+540 DSPDLNVDSE
-550 GFLRLPPALGRYGPG
+550 GFLRLPPAFGRYGPG

-588 HNTNTMTSSKSDLEA
+588 QNTTTMTSSKSDLEA

-608 PNETNFL
+608 PNESNFL

-627 GGGASTQEDEGPEH
+627 GGGASAQEEEGPER
-641 KEHMGAAEEG
+641 KVEAGEEG
-651 ESWHEENLSMTSR
+651 ECQPR
-664 QDETITETNTDN
+664 DEAITETNTDSQ
-676 KPERPKP
+676 PERPNP
-683 PTSLLTNTLQAIPPT
+683 PNSLATDTLQTIPPT
-698 HIPIV
+698 RIPIV
-703 SPDSPQTDREKDPDY
+703 SPDSYLCVLSPSPQTDREKDPDY

-734 VICRPEATNKEDAY
+734 VICRPEATNKEEAY

-785 TSSNSECQDGM
+785 TSSNSECQDGL
-796 VGSHTDCPFQRRIIP
+796 VGGHSDCPFQRRIIP

-819 THPEIFQEEDSLDES
+819 THPEIFQEDSLDES

-846 IYYKLKLLPG
+846 LYYKLKLFPG

-965 RKDLPVSTLYG
+965 MKELPVSTLYG
-976 VTIVCHDALGF
+976 VTIVCHDALRF

-1007 FPQVNTFTIYLL
+1007 FPQINTFTIYLL

-1032 TSLISAV
+1032 TGLHSAV

-1089 QSSDPTMILSLVKSK
+1089 QSSDPSVLLSLIKSK
-1104 IMPTLVE
+1104 LMPALVE
-1111 SEEEEEEEEEDIESK
+1111 NEEEEEEDSDIK

-1235 FEKYVVFPAIVL
+1235 FEKYVVYPAIVL

-1266 CDVLLTTVAG
+1266 CDVFLTTVAG

-1288 FQFLTLLFTL
+1288 LQFLTLLFTL

-1312 LLDFFIMSIVF
+1312 LLDFFLMSIVF

-1369 TLLTTV
+1369 TLLTTI

-1395 PIKFWERNYNT
+1395 PVKFWERNYNT

-1422 ETGCDDSNLNSIFYE
+1422 ETGCDDNNLNSIFYE

-1451 MLGRWGNYSAGDCFI
+1451 LLGRWGNYSAGDCFI

-1520 CEPGHLPHLLSCNA
+1520 CEPGHLPHVLSCNA

-1542 WEVTATKYLLEGY
+1542 WEVMATKYLLEGY

-1587 VHSPKLSTWLK
+1587 VQSPKLSGWLK
-1598 DATVQESLLSYTKWH
+1598 DAAIQESLQSYTKWH

-1650 QHCAGKMETP
+1650 QYCAGKMETP

-1713 TKDEWVFADL
+1713 TKDEWVFADM

-1749 ENEEASILYEA
+1749 ETEEASILYEA
-1760 ITNYR
+1760 ISNYR

-1807 LYKRHLSF
+1807 LYKRHLNF

-1885 RTLRSIGGGALSF
+1885 HTLRSIGGGALSL
-1898 DAIRSW
+1898 DAIRTW

-1934 GSSSLSNNRP
+1934 GSSSLSHNHP

-1957 RARTTHSRR
+1957 RARTTHSHR

-1986 PPVSSQSGPILESG
+1986 PPVSSQSGPILDSG
-2000 SNHGLVQRLSNS
+2000 SAHGLVQRLSNS

-2091 SSVNIAMGPSHRSS
+2091 SSVNIAIGPSHRSS

-2118 IDATYSNAAI
+2118 IDGTYSNAAI
-2128 PVKDSVQ
+2128 GPPKDTQS
-2135 LGDRSCSQGLDE
+2135 GDRGCSQGLDKS
-2147 TQEDSASVSKAPEVT
+2147 QEDSASASTAPEAV
-2162 DQKTV
+2162 DQKSV

>member
-1 MVSQVVQTLRQG
+1 MGSQVVQTLRQG

-84 MFDEGEAVVRSSL
+84 MFDEGEAVVRSSV

-126 DSVAMTMLAR
+126 DSVAMTMLAL

-161 WKSEEGKSVE
+161 LKSEEERKTVE
-171 GDNLYL
+171 GQ
-177 GLTEIQMGQSESA
+177 GESA
-190 ADERPVEGSM
+190 ADERPVEGGL

-210 SPNPDQATPLLQAQ
+210 SPNPDQAAPLLQAQ
-224 QRPPSRAERED
+224 QRTPSRAERVEKRPRS
-235 AMGTGKMDAEIIE
+235 ASGTGKMDAEIIE
-248 NVALKEEMDIQR
+248 TVPVKDGVDIP
-260 STGTAREQERTT
+260 SSMTDREQP
-272 EEDSEQDRTTEK
+272 EQETTTEK
-284 DSEQDRKEEC
+284 EPDRIKDCEDKDS
-294 EYKETADRETA
+294 ADRETA

-328 TPDANN
+328 TPDTANN
-334 NSLETSQDCQ
+334 NSLGTPRDHQIDFI
-344 DDSIDIPECPAQIGL
+344 DTPDSPAQA
-359 IDIGTGVET
+359 ES

-377 IEVVLVDTSG
+377 IEVVLVDSSG
-387 PGPVSAHLV
+387 PGPSSAHLD
-396 DSDTVKIIITMSCDA
+396 DSDTVKIIITMSCDP
-411 QTAAQLEENVKQS
+411 QTAAQLEESVKQS

-429 QAQKDAGECHIK
+429 QAQMDAGECHIK

-453 KQEVEE
+453 KQEGKER
-459 GEEAVGSEDDLT
+459 EEAADSEDDPT

-483 FHLCRETTTSES
+483 FHLCRETNTSES

-509 LQLTD
+509 VQITD
-514 DSTPSQQLTNDNSS
+514 DSTHSPQLTNDNSS

-540 DPLDPNVDSQ
+540 DPLDPIVDSH
-550 GFLRLPPALGRYGPG
+550 GFLRLPAALGRYGLG

-588 HNTNTMTSSKSDLEA
+588 HITTMMTSSKSDLEA

-608 PNETNFL
+608 PNESNFL

-627 GGGASTQEDEGPEH
+627 GGGASTQEDERPER
-641 KEHMGAAEEG
+641 KEEAGAAEE
-651 ESWHEENLSMTSR
+651 ENLSVTSR
-664 QDETITETNTDN
+664 QDETIIETNTDN

-683 PTSLLTNTLQAIPPT
+683 PTSLPTDSLKAIPPT
-698 HIPIV
+698 QIPIV

-785 TSSNSECQDGM
+785 TSSNSECQDGL
-796 VGSHTDCPFQRRIIP
+796 VGGHADCPFQRRIIP

-846 IYYKLKLLPG
+846 IYYKLKLFPG
-856 KWINILY
+856 KVINLLY

-871 LDRNQDVLENLVA
+871 LDRNQEVVENLVA

-892 FLGFL
+892 FLGFV

-956 IWLLEQLLR
+956 IWMLEHLLR

-1007 FPQVNTFTIYLL
+1007 FPQINTFTIYLL

-1039 YSILRS
+1039 YGILRS

-1089 QSSDPTMILSLVKSK
+1089 QSSDPSVLISLVKSK

-1111 SEEEEEEEEEDIESK
+1111 NEEEEEEDTDSK

-1185 THYLIPQLRKHH
+1185 THYMIPQLRKHH

-1235 FEKYVVFPAIVL
+1235 FEKYVVYPAIVL

-1266 CDVLLTTVAG
+1266 GDALLTTVAG

-1298 VFFHFDCPHASESF
+1298 VFFHFDCPHFSESF

-1334 FILVYIAP
+1334 FILVYVAP

-1520 CEPGHLPHLLSCNA
+1520 CEPGHLPHMLSCNA

-1542 WEVTATKYLLEGY
+1542 WEVMATKYLLEGY

-1587 VHSPKLSTWLK
+1587 IHSPKLSTWLK
-1598 DATVQESLLSYTKWH
+1598 DATVQDALQSYTKWH

-1650 QHCAGKMETP
+1650 QHCAGKMETT

-1749 ENEEASILYEA
+1749 ETEEASILYEA

-1785 RDTLLTLRHM
+1785 RDTLLTMRHM

-1885 RTLRSIGGGALSF
+1885 RTLRSIGGGALSL

-1922 GVNMEDVDCGAG
+1922 GVNMEDVDCGTG
-1934 GSSSLSNNRP
+1934 GSSSLSQNRP

-1966 HHNTARREYRSR
+1966 HHNAARREYRSR

-1986 PPVSSQSGPILESG
+1986 PPVSSQSGPILDSG
-2000 SNHGLVQRLSNS
+2000 STHGLVQRLSNS

-2077 SAAEGGNTTDTQSS
+2077 SAADGGNTTDTQSS

-2118 IDATYSNAAI
+2118 IDASYSNAAI
-2128 PVKDSVQ
+2128 TLKDGVQ
-2135 LGDRSCSQGLDE
+2135 SGDRGCSQGLDE
-2147 TQEDSASVSKAPEVT
+2147 TQEDSASVSTAPEAT
-2162 DQKTV
+2162 EQKTV

>member
-1 MVSQVVQTLRQG
+1 MGSQVVQTLRQG
-13 VWASVTGGWYHD
+13 VWASLTGGWYYD
-25 PDQNKFNNSCH
+25 PEQNKFNNSCH

-70 FFILI
+70 FFVLI
-75 KLANYRLHL
+75 KLANYRLHV
-84 MFDEGEAVVRSSL
+84 MFDQGEALVRSSL

-112 SCLPA
+112 PCL
-117 SIRKSSTVP
+117 
-126 DSVAMTMLAR
+126 
-136 KRTSP
+136 
-141 VIQVT
+141 QF
-146 VKQTETDPGLIGVDC
+146 
-161 WKSEEGKSVE
+161 EE
-171 GDNLYL
+171 
-177 GLTEIQMGQSESA
+177 
-190 ADERPVEGSM
+190 
-200 HPSPSPDDLS
+200 
-210 SPNPDQATPLLQAQ
+210 
-224 QRPPSRAERED
+224 AEE
-235 AMGTGKMDAEIIE
+235 A
-248 NVALKEEMDIQR
+248 
-260 STGTAREQERTT
+260 
-272 EEDSEQDRTTEK
+272 
-284 DSEQDRKEEC
+284 
-294 EYKETADRETA
+294 
-305 DEGLPPSKG
+305 
-314 SEDESEE
+314 
-321 ESEGQKE
+321 
-328 TPDANN
+328 
-334 NSLETSQDCQ
+334 
-344 DDSIDIPECPAQIGL
+344 
-359 IDIGTGVET
+359 
-368 VEETYCSDE
+368 YCSDE
-377 IEVVLVDTSG
+377 IAVVLVDNSG
-387 PGPVSAHLV
+387 SGSESAPL
-396 DSDTVKIIITMSCDA
+396 DSRDTVKIIITMSCDPH
-411 QTAAQLEENVKQS
+411 TAARLEESVKQS
-424 LLENA
+424 ILESTQVGGGGASTCTTLWPCYCVEALREIWTPEFLRCCGVYVEASVPNAMTVQYGTYFVQYGTLLMC
-429 QAQKDAGECHIK
+429 QFHDPCFH
-441 IPVIT
+441 PSSVH
-446 FDSPEKE
+446 P
-453 KQEVEE
+453 
-459 GEEAVGSEDDLT
+459 LT
-471 PKQQQTASQSEE
+471 PPLAGFQT
-483 FHLCRETTTSES
+483 
-495 TTLECPDPDQEHLG
+495 
-509 LQLTD
+509 
-514 DSTPSQQLTNDNSS
+514 
-528 SGIDVHSHHDDT
+528 V
-540 DPLDPNVDSQ
+540 
-550 GFLRLPPALGRYGPG
+550 
-565 GRTHIRGL
+565 
-573 SMDSGKD
+573 
-580 AVLLSDRS
+580 
-588 HNTNTMTSSKSDLEA
+588 MTSSKSDLEA
-603 KEGQI
+603 KEGQL
-608 PNETNFL
+608 PNESNFL

-622 SLSTR
+622 SLSR
-627 GGGASTQEDEGPEH
+627 EGGASAQEEERTQQRGD
-641 KEHMGAAEEG
+641 
-651 ESWHEENLSMTSR
+651 
-664 QDETITETNTDN
+664 
-676 KPERPKP
+676 
-683 PTSLLTNTLQAIPPT
+683 T
-698 HIPIV
+698 HTADQV
-703 SPDSPQTDREKDPDY
+703 SALFAPSPQTDREKDPDY

-748 TFHTVHRDRP
+748 TFHTVH
-758 RKLYAER
+758 
-765 ALNLP
+765 
-770 LGAELITGNMCDLLS
+770 S
-785 TSSNSECQDGM
+785 TSESDRLFLCEGM
-796 VGSHTDCPFQRRIIP
+796 LTYG
-811 AHRLRPRR
+811 
-819 THPEIFQEEDSLDES
+819 EEDSLDES

-841 KPTRK
+841 RPTRK
-846 IYYKLKLLPG
+846 LYYKLRLFPG
-856 KWINILY
+856 KWVNILY

-871 LDRNQDVLENLVA
+871 LDRCEVLENLVA
-884 VFMAFLVS
+884 IFMGFLVS

-897 LLNHGCFKDFWVFQF
+897 LLNRGCFQDFWVFQF

-920 YSLLKSVQPDAA
+920 YSLLKVRRPLHS
-932 SPTHGHNQLVAYS
+932 SGHNQLVAYS
-945 RAAYFCIFCAL
+945 RAAYFCLFCSL
-956 IWLLEQLLR
+956 IWLLEQVLQT
-965 RKDLPVSTLYG
+965 KDLPVSTLYG
-976 VTIVCHDALGF
+976 VTIAWI
-987 LRDLLVGFTYCFP
+987 TYCFP

-1007 FPQVNTFTIYLL
+1007 LPQVNTFTIYLL

-1032 TSLISAV
+1032 TGLHSAI

-1045 LIALSLL
+1045 LVALSLL

-1089 QSSDPTMILSLVKSK
+1089 QSSNPSTLLVFSCG
-1104 IMPTLVE
+1104 
-1111 SEEEEEEEEEDIESK
+1111 
-1126 DPLPEKLQNSMKEI
+1126 LQKEI
-1140 LLSDVVVCSVAYI
+1140 LMSDIVVCSVAYI
-1153 LTFAITASTVFLS
+1153 LTFALTASTVFLS

-1179 GTVGFV
+1179 GTVGLV

-1197 PWLWIS
+1197 PWLWLS

-1209 KEYHQFEPR
+1209 KEFHQFEPR

-1235 FEKYVVFPAIVL
+1235 FEKYVVYPAIVL
-1247 SALTNDGFALSHRK
+1247 SALTNDGFSLSHRK
-1261 KLGIH
+1261 RLGIH
-1266 CDVLLTTVAG
+1266 GDVLLTTVAG

-1298 VFFHFDCPHASESF
+1298 IFFHFDCPRASESF
-1312 LLDFFIMSIVF
+1312 LLDFFLMSIIF

-1334 FILVYIAP
+1334 FILVYMAP

-1369 TLLTTV
+1369 TLLTTI
-1375 FYTPLAP
+1375 FYTPLSP

-1395 PIKFWERNYNT
+1395 PVKFWERNYNT

-1422 ETGCDDSNLNSIFYE
+1422 ETGCDDNNLNSIFYE

-1451 MLGRWGNYSAGDCFI
+1451 LLGRWGNCSAGDCFI

-1513 EDDACCC
+1513 EDEACCC
-1520 CEPGHLPHLLSCNA
+1520 CEPGHLPHVLSCNA

-1570 LRKLLITYYLKS
+1570 LRKLLVTYYLKC
-1582 IIYYL
+1582 IIYFL
-1587 VHSPKLSTWLK
+1587 AQSPKLQGWLQ
-1598 DATVQESLLSYTKWH
+1598 DSSLQEALQSYTKWH

-1639 ASFCNVYLEWI
+1639 ASFCNVHLEWL
-1650 QHCAGKMETP
+1650 QYCAGKMETP
-1660 VDSDEDSPL
+1660 VPSDEDSTL
-1669 VTLSYALSVLGRRSL
+1669 VTLAYALSVLGRRSL

-1713 TKDEWVFADL
+1713 TKDEWVFADM

-1749 ENEEASILYEA
+1749 ETEEASVLYDA
-1760 ITNYR
+1760 ITTYR

-1773 SDPAWRKAVLSS
+1773 SDPAWREAVLSS

-1795 IDDGTD
+1795 MDEGAD
-1801 EYKIIM
+1801 EYKVIM

-1885 RTLRSIGGGALSF
+1885 RTLRTIGGGALTM

-1922 GVNMEDVDCGAG
+1922 GVNMEDVDCAAG
-1934 GSSSLSNNRP
+1934 GSSSLSNNHP
-1944 SSVTSNSLSLYQH
+1944 SSMTSNSLSLYQH
-1957 RARTTHSRR
+1957 RTRTTP
-1966 HHNTARREYRSR
+1966 RREYRSR

-1986 PPVSSQSGPILESG
+1986 PPVTSQSGPILDSG
-2000 SNHGLVQRLSNS
+2000 SAHGLVQRLSNS
-2012 QLSFNTSIASIFS
+2012 QLSFNTSIASIF
-2025 QVPRLSGAGG
+2025 
-2035 ISSQLQAAQHQQ
+2035 
-2047 RSSQV
+2047 SQV

-2091 SSVNIAMGPSHRSS
+2091 SSVNIAIGTSHRSS

-2118 IDATYSNAAI
+2118 IDATYSNV
-2128 PVKDSVQ
+2128 PPGPKDSTQ
-2135 LGDRSCSQGLDE
+2135 SADRGGSQGLDKS
-2147 TQEDSASVSKAPEVT
+2147 QEDEGPSSPVPDVSE
-2162 DQKTV
+2162 KTV

>member
-1 MVSQVVQTLRQG
+1 MGSQVVQTLRQG
-13 VWASVTGGWYHD
+13 VWASLTGGWYHD

-75 KLANYRLHL
+75 KVANYRLHL
-84 MFDEGEAVVRSSL
+84 MFDEGEAVIRSSL

-117 SIRKSSTVP
+117 NIRKSSTVP

-136 KRTSP
+136 KRPSP

-146 VKQTETDPGLIGVDC
+146 VKQTETDPGLIGV
-161 WKSEEGKSVE
+161 VE
-171 GDNLYL
+171 
-177 GLTEIQMGQSESA
+177 
-190 ADERPVEGSM
+190 P
-200 HPSPSPDDLS
+200 
-210 SPNPDQATPLLQAQ
+210 
-224 QRPPSRAERED
+224 
-235 AMGTGKMDAEIIE
+235 
-248 NVALKEEMDIQR
+248 
-260 STGTAREQERTT
+260 
-272 EEDSEQDRTTEK
+272 
-284 DSEQDRKEEC
+284 
-294 EYKETADRETA
+294 
-305 DEGLPPSKG
+305 
-314 SEDESEE
+314 
-321 ESEGQKE
+321 
-328 TPDANN
+328 
-334 NSLETSQDCQ
+334 
-344 DDSIDIPECPAQIGL
+344 
-359 IDIGTGVET
+359 

-377 IEVVLVDTSG
+377 IEVVLVDNSG
-387 PGPVSAHLV
+387 PGPVSARLE
-396 DSDTVKIIITMSCDA
+396 DSDTVKIIITMSCDP
-411 QTAAQLEENVKQS
+411 QTAAQLEESVKQS

-446 FDSPEKE
+446 FDSPEEE
-453 KQEVEE
+453 KQEMED
-459 GEEAVGSEDDLT
+459 GEEATGSEDDPTLKHT
-471 PKQQQTASQSEE
+471 TSQSEE
-483 FHLCRETTTSES
+483 FHLCRETTSSEF
-495 TTLECPDPDQEHLG
+495 TTLECPDPEQEHVG
-509 LQLTD
+509 LQMTN
-514 DSTPSQQLTNDNSS
+514 DSTPSPQLTNDNSS
-528 SGIDVHSHHDDT
+528 SGIDVHSHPDDT
-540 DPLDPNVDSQ
+540 DPLDPHVDSQ
-550 GFLRLPPALGRYGPG
+550 GFLRLPPSLARYGPG

-580 AVLLSDRS
+580 AVLLSGRS
-588 HNTNTMTSSKSDLEA
+588 HNTTTMTSSKSDLEA

-608 PNETNFL
+608 PNESNFL

-627 GGGASTQEDEGPEH
+627 AGGAGTQEDEGPER
-641 KEHMGAAEEG
+641 KEEAGAAEG
-651 ESWHEENLSMTSR
+651 ENLSPVSR
-664 QDETITETNTDN
+664 PDETITETNMEN

-683 PTSLLTNTLQAIPPT
+683 PTSLPTDTLQAMPPT
-698 HIPIV
+698 QIPIV

-734 VICRPEATNKEDAY
+734 VICRPEATNKEEAY
-748 TFHTVHRDRP
+748 TFHTVHTMTHDTVR
-758 RKLYAER
+758 
-765 ALNLP
+765 
-770 LGAELITGNMCDLLS
+770 C
-785 TSSNSECQDGM
+785 
-796 VGSHTDCPFQRRIIP
+796 
-811 AHRLRPRR
+811 R
-819 THPEIFQEEDSLDES
+819 THCFSAFVQKPRGSGES
-834 SETSTQE
+834 SRSLHGL
-841 KPTRK
+841 PSF
-846 IYYKLKLLPG
+846 LPG
-856 KWINILY
+856 FCASQP
-863 DRLTLLAL
+863 RLLQRLLGL
-871 LDRNQDVLENLVA
+871 PVL
-884 VFMAFLVS
+884 
-892 FLGFL
+892 
-897 LLNHGCFKDFWVFQF
+897 
-912 CLVIASCQ
+912 LVIASCQ

-956 IWLLEQLLR
+956 IWVLEQLLR
-965 RKDLPVSTLYG
+965 MKDLPVSTLYG
-976 VTIVCHDALGF
+976 VTIACHDALHF
-987 LRDLLVGFTYCFP
+987 IRDLL
-1000 ITFLVGL
+1000 I
-1007 FPQVNTFTIYLL
+1007 NTFTIYVL
-1019 EQIDMHFFGGTAA
+1019 EQIDMHLFGGTAA
-1032 TSLISAV
+1032 TSLISAI

-1089 QSSDPTMILSLVKSK
+1089 QSSDPSVLLSLIKSK
-1104 IMPTLVE
+1104 VMPALVE
-1111 SEEEEEEEEEDIESK
+1111 SEEEEEEDTDSK
-1126 DPLPEKLQNSMKEI
+1126 DPLPEKLQSSMKEI

-1235 FEKYVVFPAIVL
+1235 FEKYVVYPAIVL

-1298 VFFHFDCPHASESF
+1298 VFFHFDCPQASESF

-1354 AQPFAVPHS
+1354 AQPFAVPRILS
-1363 AMLLLQ
+1363 RRPACVCVCVCVLI
-1369 TLLTTV
+1369 TTCCS
-1375 FYTPLAP
+1375 
-1382 FLGSAIFISSYPR
+1382 FLDRCA
-1395 PIKFWERNYNT
+1395 
-1406 KRIDNSN
+1406 
-1413 SRLVSQVDK
+1413 SRLSDAAAPDAAHHRLLHPAGSLSGQRHLHFLIPEAHQVLGEK
-1422 ETGCDDSNLNSIFYE
+1422 
-1437 YLTRSLQH
+1437 LQVRQRVNRTNNIH
-1445 SLCGDL
+1445 FVGDL

-1520 CEPGHLPHLLSCNA
+1520 CEPGHLPHMLSCNA

-1542 WEVTATKYLLEGY
+1542 WEVMATKYLLEGY

-1587 VHSPKLSTWLK
+1587 IHSPKLPTWLK
-1598 DATVQESLLSYTKWH
+1598 DATVQEALQSYTKWH

-1650 QHCAGKMETP
+1650 QYCAGKMETP

-1669 VTLSYALSVLGRRSL
+1669 VTLCYALSVLGRRSL

-1749 ENEEASILYEA
+1749 ETEEASILYEA

-1885 RTLRSIGGGALSF
+1885 RTLRSIGGGALSL
-1898 DAIRSW
+1898 DVIRSW

-1911 VRKDNLTSCNS
+1911 CNS

-1934 GSSSLSNNRP
+1934 GSSSLSHNRP

-1957 RARTTHSRR
+1957 RARTTHSHR
-1966 HHNTARREYRSR
+1966 HHNAARREYRSR

-1986 PPVSSQSGPILESG
+1986 PPVSSQSGPILDSG
-2000 SNHGLVQRLSNS
+2000 STHGLVQRLSNS

-2118 IDATYSNAAI
+2118 IDATYSNTAI
-2128 PVKDSVQ
+2128 TVKDSVQ
-2135 LGDRSCSQGLDE
+2135 SGDRGHSQGLDK
-2147 TQEDSASVSKAPEVT
+2147 TQEDSASASTTAPEAT

>member
-1 MVSQVVQTLRQG
+1 MGSQVVQTLRQG
-13 VWASVTGGWYHD
+13 VWASLTGGWYHD

-112 SCLPA
+112 SCLPY
-117 SIRKSSTVP
+117 RSTKFYI
-126 DSVAMTMLAR
+126 LNQH
-136 KRTSP
+136 
-141 VIQVT
+141 IGFCFL
-146 VKQTETDPGLIGVDC
+146 PGQG
-161 WKSEEGKSVE
+161 
-171 GDNLYL
+171 
-177 GLTEIQMGQSESA
+177 ESA
-190 ADERPVEGSM
+190 ADERPVDEGLQ
-200 HPSPSPDDLS
+200 PSPEPSPDDLS
-210 SPNPDQATPLLQAQ
+210 SPNPDQAAPLLQAQ
-224 QRPPSRAERED
+224 QRPPSRAEREETRPGS
-235 AMGTGKMDAEIIE
+235 ASGTGKMDAETIE
-248 NVALKEEMDIQR
+248 TAAVKEGADRDRI
-260 STGTAREQERTT
+260 
-272 EEDSEQDRTTEK
+272 EEEK
-284 DSEQDRKEEC
+284 DCEDKEDE
-294 EYKETADRETA
+294 DRETA

-321 ESEGQKE
+321 ESEEQKE

-334 NSLETSQDCQ
+334 NSLETPQEHQEDFIDVPDPHAQVGLTDIETGIITVLILSIVDRTLSVSCAASQ
-344 DDSIDIPECPAQIGL
+344 
-359 IDIGTGVET
+359 VEP

-377 IEVVLVDTSG
+377 IEV
-387 PGPVSAHLV
+387 
-396 DSDTVKIIITMSCDA
+396 
-411 QTAAQLEENVKQS
+411 
-424 LLENA
+424 
-429 QAQKDAGECHIK
+429 
-441 IPVIT
+441 
-446 FDSPEKE
+446 
-453 KQEVEE
+453 
-459 GEEAVGSEDDLT
+459 
-471 PKQQQTASQSEE
+471 
-483 FHLCRETTTSES
+483 
-495 TTLECPDPDQEHLG
+495 
-509 LQLTD
+509 
-514 DSTPSQQLTNDNSS
+514 
-528 SGIDVHSHHDDT
+528 
-540 DPLDPNVDSQ
+540 
-550 GFLRLPPALGRYGPG
+550 
-565 GRTHIRGL
+565 
-573 SMDSGKD
+573 
-580 AVLLSDRS
+580 
-588 HNTNTMTSSKSDLEA
+588 
-603 KEGQI
+603 
-608 PNETNFL
+608 
-615 EFVSLLG
+615 
-622 SLSTR
+622 
-627 GGGASTQEDEGPEH
+627 
-641 KEHMGAAEEG
+641 
-651 ESWHEENLSMTSR
+651 
-664 QDETITETNTDN
+664 
-676 KPERPKP
+676 
-683 PTSLLTNTLQAIPPT
+683 
-698 HIPIV
+698 
-703 SPDSPQTDREKDPDY
+703 
-718 DSLPSQT
+718 
-725 SQSESSMLQ
+725 
-734 VICRPEATNKEDAY
+734 
-748 TFHTVHRDRP
+748 
-758 RKLYAER
+758 
-765 ALNLP
+765 
-770 LGAELITGNMCDLLS
+770 
-785 TSSNSECQDGM
+785 
-796 VGSHTDCPFQRRIIP
+796 
-811 AHRLRPRR
+811 
-819 THPEIFQEEDSLDES
+819 EEDSLDES

-846 IYYKLKLLPG
+846 IYYKLKLYPG

-871 LDRNQDVLENLVA
+871 LDRNQEVLENLVA

-892 FLGFL
+892 FLGFV

-976 VTIVCHDALGF
+976 VTIACHDVLHF
-987 LRDLLVGFTYCFP
+987 IRDLLVGFTYCFP

-1007 FPQVNTFTIYLL
+1007 FPQINTFTIYVL
-1019 EQIDMHFFGGTAA
+1019 EQIDMHLFGGTAA
-1032 TSLISAV
+1032 TSLVSAI

-1089 QSSDPTMILSLVKSK
+1089 QSSDPSCGLLTT
-1104 IMPTLVE
+1104 P
-1111 SEEEEEEEEEDIESK
+1111 
-1126 DPLPEKLQNSMKEI
+1126 PPCALQKEI
-1140 LLSDVVVCSVAYI
+1140 LLSDVIVCSVAYI

-1166 LKPFVTIV
+1166 LRVRVSTPFVTIV

-1218 EDAVLMWFERLY
+1218 GQRDAVLMWFERLY

-1235 FEKYVVFPAIVL
+1235 FEKYVVYPAIVL

-1261 KLGIH
+1261 N

-1437 YLTRSLQH
+1437 YLTRSLQN

-1520 CEPGHLPHLLSCNA
+1520 CEPGHLPHMLSCNA

-1542 WEVTATKYLLEGY
+1542 WEVMATKYLLEGY

-1587 VHSPKLSTWLK
+1587 IHSPKLSTWLK
-1598 DATVQESLLSYTKWH
+1598 DASIQEALQSYTKWH

-1639 ASFCNVYLEWI
+1639 ASFCNVYLEWV
-1650 QHCAGKMETP
+1650 QYCAGKMETP
-1660 VDSDEDSPL
+1660 VDSDEDSHL
-1669 VTLSYALSVLGRRSL
+1669 VTLCYALSVLGRRSL

-1713 TKDEWVFADL
+1713 TKDEWVFVDL

-1749 ENEEASILYEA
+1749 ETEEASILYEA

-1885 RTLRSIGGGALSF
+1885 RTLRSIGGGALSL
-1898 DAIRSW
+1898 DVIRSW
-1904 LCSKWLR
+1904 LCTKWLR
-1911 VRKDNLTSCNS
+1911 SA
-1922 GVNMEDVDCGAG
+1922 EDELL
-1934 GSSSLSNNRP
+1934 SLYIP
-1944 SSVTSNSLSLYQH
+1944 VSLSL
-1957 RARTTHSRR
+1957 
-1966 HHNTARREYRSR
+1966 
-1978 SVQPQSQR
+1978 
-1986 PPVSSQSGPILESG
+1986 
-2000 SNHGLVQRLSNS
+2000 
-2012 QLSFNTSIASIFS
+2012 
-2025 QVPRLSGAGG
+2025 
-2035 ISSQLQAAQHQQ
+2035 
-2047 RSSQV
+2047 
-2052 SSSSSTLSLL
+2052 SL
-2062 FGKRSFSSGLVISGL
+2062 
-2077 SAAEGGNTTDTQSS
+2077 
-2091 SSVNIAMGPSHRSS
+2091 
-2105 SRATQWTSEPYES
+2105 
-2118 IDATYSNAAI
+2118 
-2128 PVKDSVQ
+2128 
-2135 LGDRSCSQGLDE
+2135 
-2147 TQEDSASVSKAPEVT
+2147 
-2162 DQKTV
+2162 